1 MAKLS
6 HLEKE
11 YIKANYKNKSIDELA
26 KKLEKD
32 RELIEEY
39 INNLQSNKK
48 SNTKVNKKEKANS
61 RNESRGNII
70 SKLFSK
76 KDNQE
81 PIFKR
86 YEIKPYHLSKIDAV
100 FAAVSFLFT
109 FFLYLFTLTP
119 SLSAGDNGELTTAAY
134 FLGVGHAPG
143 YPFYTLMSKLF
154 TYIPIGNIAWRT
166 NLFSGTCAAFAMIF
180 FYLIMVKVLGQNRIE
195 RGFSPIVHIPALLSS
210 VAFAI
215 SDNMW
220 AQATMAEVYSLN
232 ILQIASMLLIL
243 VYWLENVW
251 KHADDDVPYY
261 GSKHLMAFGFLYG
274 VALANHHVTLP
285 FAFAPLLFIAV
296 VLFLVHK
303 DRYINNIETSFI
315 SIFVFLVLLFIGGF
329 GYYRFIMNY
338 EAYLYFP
345 PGVASNDSIFSII
358 FKPFADMDILSDI
371 FTALA
376 NGSYLRPDMLVNL
389 KAPTYPTL
397 YKGMFLVFW
406 PLFLVVVWCL
416 VYRYFLCKIDKFN
429 NDNDFITG
437 ISIVY
442 YKMLLMLAVGVMIY
456 AYMPIRARALPPL
469 NWGQLNEPSG
479 WENLSY
485 LFSMIHRKQY
495 GASGNDV
502 AAAFILHPEQ
512 VSALINIFK
521 TQLTALGLLFLIPG
535 LFQIFKKNKFIGI
548 FSVFG
553 LLSFAVSLMAYT
565 NPPPSVRTLS
575 FVEVFF
581 LPATL
586 YMIVIVGFGIQWYM
600 EYFNTNIK
608 NVLKPAKEE
617 SADTKLKP
625 YHAISL
631 IAIFAIMIPIF
642 VMNLSRNNN
651 SKDYSNHD
659 YSYNMMN
666 SLPDNAIFATEGGDN
681 QVFGLVYYTMVERRR
696 PDLKIYDQKGNVF
709 ERIYGNLM
717 KTDGRWLGDISDAVD
732 KDFID
737 SGRPY
742 YMAWR
747 RDGLYRL
754 GDYYF
759 KAYGLVFKVQP
770 IKYALVD
777 ELEFFKVLT
786 VNDYK
791 NIAFEHLKRDY
802 ENEKVAA
809 DLNALLDEGL
819 ISVERKNIYNGNEEI
834 TFVKMY
840 ELPFPQFKTEEDY
853 WNSYTMQGTAEEISH
868 YDFLTREIFVSSY
881 SLAKIDMYNRK
892 IKMYQKLLG
901 FIGNGDTAKNGITKA
916 EANQKIEEFKNLKRE
931 EEERMLTIGFDM
943 SNVYFAVG
951 NQAIMDNDYE
961 RAALMFEELIKLEKL
976 IYPAYFNLAASY
988 EYLAR
993 SKDTPYE
1000 KEAVY
1005 LNKAKDVLVRAE
1017 KTFHRGKDMGDAAR
1031 EQNQTYQQIKQ
1042 FMARI
1047 DAQLQTTRQQADNLK
1062 EQAMKEDSFESY
1074 SSYANYIY
1082 QNRQDIEETLWAKL
1096 EAKKR
1101 ARSREH
1107 LIGVNKDISIL
1118 YANIGDT
1125 ANSINTLNETL
1136 RMPDLTKE
1144 ERTGL
1149 EFDLANIYLNNKM
1162 YDEAVYTY
1170 SKYTNDLTQD
1180 GAFALYAIGHIY
1192 IEQNKIIE
1200 ALNVYNDFKK
1210 RMSPLASTNEVIS
1223 NLDKDVESRRVQIM
1237 QYIGTVGVP
1246 NQ

>member
-11 YIKANYKNKSIDELA
+11 YIKANYKSKSIDELT

-39 INNLQSNKK
+39 INNLQNDQKNNKK
-48 SNTKVNKKEKANS
+48 TNGKKEKANK
-61 RNESRGNII
+61 GNGINI
-70 SKLFSK
+70 LSKLFYK
-76 KDNQE
+76 KENQE
-81 PIFKR
+81 PIYKR
-86 YEIKPYHLSKIDAV
+86 YEIKPYHLSKIDTV
-100 FAAVSFLFT
+100 FAAAAFLFT
-109 FFLYLFTLTP
+109 FLLYLFTLTP

-166 NLFSGTCAAFAMIF
+166 NLFSGTCAAIAIIF
-180 FYLIMVKVLGQNRIE
+180 FYLIMVKVLGQNRVE
-195 RGFSPIVHIPALLSS
+195 RGFSPIVQIPALFACI
-210 VAFAI
+210 AFAI

-232 ILQIASMLLIL
+232 ILQIASMILIL
-243 VYWLENVW
+243 VYWFENVW
-251 KHADDDVPYY
+251 KNANDEIPYY

-285 FAFAPLLFIAV
+285 FAFAPLLFIAI
-296 VLFLVHK
+296 VLFLIHK
-303 DRYINNIETSFI
+303 DRYINHIETSFI

-345 PGVASNDSIFSII
+345 PNAPTDASIFSII
-358 FKPFADMDILSDI
+358 FKPFTDMNILGDI

-376 NGSYLRPDMLVNL
+376 DGSYLRPDMIQNL
-389 KAPTYPTL
+389 KVPYYPTL

-416 VYRYFLCKIDKFN
+416 AYRYFLCKIDKFN

-442 YKMLLMLAVGVMIY
+442 YKMLLMLAAGVMIY

-495 GASGNDV
+495 GASGNDI

-553 LLSFAVSLMAYT
+553 LLSFSVSLMAYT

-581 LPATL
+581 LPAAL
-586 YMIVIVGFGIQWYM
+586 YMLVIIGFGIQWYM

-608 NVLKPAKEE
+608 NVLKKPSEE
-617 SADTKLKP
+617 TADTSLKS
-625 YHAISL
+625 YHTISL
-631 IAIFAIMIPIF
+631 AAILLIIVPIF

-651 SKDYSNHD
+651 SKDFSNHD

-666 SLPDNAIFATEGGDN
+666 SLPDNAVFATEGGDN

-732 KDFID
+732 KDFIE

-747 RDGLYRL
+747 REGLHRL

-791 NIAFEHLKRDY
+791 DIAKEHLKIDY
-802 ENEKVAA
+802 ENDKIAA

-819 ISVERKNIYNGNEEI
+819 ISVQRKNLYNGNEEI

-881 SLAKIDMYNRK
+881 SLAKIDMYNRR
-892 IKMYQKLLG
+892 IKTYQKLIR
-901 FIGNGDTAKNGITKA
+901 FIGNGDIAKNGITKK
-916 EANQKIEEFKNLKRE
+916 EASQKIEEFKKLKND

-951 NQAIMDNDYE
+951 NQAIMDGNYE
-961 RAALMFEELIKLEKL
+961 RAAIMFEELIKLEKL

-993 SKDTPYE
+993 SKNTPYD
-1000 KEAVY
+1000 KESEY
-1005 LNKAKDVLVRAE
+1005 LNKAKDVLNRAE
-1017 KTFHRGKDMGDAAR
+1017 KTFHRGKDIGDAAR
-1031 EQNQTYQQIKQ
+1031 EQNQTYQQVKQ
-1042 FMARI
+1042 FIARI
-1047 DAQLQTTRQQADNLK
+1047 DSQLKTTRQQADMLK
-1062 EQAMKEDSFESY
+1062 EQAVKEDTFESY

-1101 ARSREH
+1101 AKTRAN
-1107 LIGVNKDISIL
+1107 LVAVNKDISVL

-1125 ANSINTLNETL
+1125 ASAIKTLNDTL
-1136 RMPDLTKE
+1136 KISDLTIE
-1144 ERTGL
+1144 EKRGID
-1149 EFDLANIYLNNKM
+1149 FDLANIYLNNKM
-1162 YDEAVYTY
+1162 YDESIAAY

-1192 IEQNKIIE
+1192 IEQNEVIE
-1200 ALNVYNDFKK
+1200 ALNIYNDFK
-1210 RMSPLASTNEVIS
+1210 RIMSPLASQNEVIS
-1223 NLDKDVESRRVQIM
+1223 NLDKDVESRRLQIM
-1237 QYIGTVGVP
+1237 QYLGTMG
-1246 NQ
+1246 Q

>member
-11 YIKANYKNKSIDELA
+11 YIKANYKNKSIDELT

-39 INNLQSNKK
+39 INNLQNAQKNNAK
-48 SNTKVNKKEKANS
+48 NNKKEKSNKEKS
-61 RNESRGNII
+61 ENIL

-76 KDNQE
+76 SSDSE
-81 PIFKR
+81 PIFKK
-86 YEIKPYHLSKIDAV
+86 YEIKPYHLSKIDII
-100 FAAVSFLFT
+100 FSSAAFLFT
-109 FFLYLFTLTP
+109 FLLYLFTLTP

-154 TYIPIGNIAWRT
+154 TYIPFGNIAWRT
-166 NLFSGTCAAFAMIF
+166 NLFSGTCGAIAMIF

-195 RGFSPIVHIPALLSS
+195 RGFSPVVHIPALLAS

-243 VYWLENVW
+243 VYWFEAVW
-251 KHADDDVPYY
+251 QHAADDVPYY
-261 GSKHLMAFGFLYG
+261 GNKYLMAFGFLYG

-285 FAFAPLLFIAV
+285 FAFAPLLFIAI

-303 DRYINNIETSFI
+303 DRYIENIETPFI

-345 PGVASNDSIFSII
+345 PGVASNDSIFSIL
-358 FKPFADMDILSDI
+358 FKPFTDMNILSDI

-376 NGSYLRPDMLVNL
+376 NGSYLRPDMIQNL
-389 KAPTYPTL
+389 KAPFYPTL

-406 PLFLVVVWCL
+406 PLFLVVVWVL

-437 ISIVY
+437 ISFSY

-495 GASGNDV
+495 GASGNDI

-521 TQLTALGLLFLIPG
+521 TQLTVLGLLFLIPG
-535 LFQIFKKNKFIGI
+535 LFQIFKKNEFIGI

-553 LLSFAVSLMAYT
+553 LLSFGVSLMAYT

-608 NVLKPAKEE
+608 NVLKKPSEE
-617 SADTKLKP
+617 TTDTKLKP

-631 IAIFAIMIPIF
+631 IAIFAIMVPIF
-642 VMNLSRNNN
+642 VMNFSRNNN
-651 SKDYSNHD
+651 SKDFSNHD

-717 KTDGRWLGDISDAVD
+717 KTDGRWLGSISDAVD

-747 RDGLYRL
+747 RDGLERL

-791 NIAFEHLKRDY
+791 AIAKEHLKRNY
-802 ENEKVAA
+802 ENEKVAS

-819 ISVERKNIYNGNEEI
+819 ISVERKNNYNGNEEI

-840 ELPFPQFKTEEDY
+840 ELPFPELKTEEDY
-853 WNSYTMQGTAEEISH
+853 WNSYTMKGTAEEISH

-881 SLAKIDMYNRK
+881 SLAKIDMYNRR
-892 IKMYQKLLG
+892 IKTYQKLLG
-901 FIGNGDTAKNGITKA
+901 FMDNGDIAKNGITRE
-916 EANQKIEEFKNLKRE
+916 EANAKIEEYKKLKRE

-943 SNVYFAVG
+943 SNVYFAIG
-951 NQAIMDNDYE
+951 NQAILDGDYE
-961 RAALMFEELIKLEKL
+961 RATVMYEELIKLEKL

-1000 KEAVY
+1000 KEAEY
-1005 LNKAKDVLVRAE
+1005 LNKAKDVMARAE
-1017 KTFHRGKDMGDAAR
+1017 KTFHRGKDMGDAVRA
-1031 EQNQTYQQIKQ
+1031 QNTTYQQIMQ
-1042 FMARI
+1042 FNNRL
-1047 DAQLQTTRQQADNLK
+1047 DLQLRTTRQQADALK
-1062 EQAMKEDSFESY
+1062 QQAIAENTFDSY
-1074 SSYANYIY
+1074 TAYANYIY
-1082 QNRQDIEETLWAKL
+1082 QNRQDLDETIWAKT

-1101 ARSREH
+1101 AVNNTQ
-1107 LIGVNKDISIL
+1107 LINVNKELAIL
-1118 YANIGDT
+1118 YANIGDVNT
-1125 ANSINTLNETL
+1125 GINILNDTLNLPNITVDD
-1136 RMPDLTKE
+1136 RRGVD
-1144 ERTGL
+1144 
-1149 EFDLANIYLNNKM
+1149 FDLASIYLNQKRYN
-1162 YDEAVYTY
+1162 EAINIY

-1192 IEQNKIIE
+1192 IEQNMIVE
-1200 ALNVYNDFKK
+1200 ALNIYNYFKV
-1210 RMSPLASTNEVIS
+1210 RMSPLAKNNQVIA

-1237 QYIGTVGVP
+1237 QYLGTVGAP

>member
-1 MAKLS
+1 M
-6 HLEKE
+6 
-11 YIKANYKNKSIDELA
+11 
-26 KKLEKD
+26 
-32 RELIEEY
+32 
-39 INNLQSNKK
+39 
-48 SNTKVNKKEKANS
+48 
-61 RNESRGNII
+61 
-70 SKLFSK
+70 
-76 KDNQE
+76 
-81 PIFKR
+81 
-86 YEIKPYHLSKIDAV
+86 
-100 FAAVSFLFT
+100 
-109 FFLYLFTLTP
+109 FTLTP

-154 TYIPIGNIAWRT
+154 TYIPFGNIAWRT
-166 NLFSGTCAAFAMIF
+166 NLFSGTCGAIAMIF

-195 RGFSPIVHIPALLSS
+195 RGFSPVVHIPALLAS

-243 VYWLENVW
+243 VYWFEAVW
-251 KHADDDVPYY
+251 QHADDDVPYY
-261 GSKHLMAFGFLYG
+261 GNKYLMAFGFLYG

-285 FAFAPLLFIAV
+285 FAFAPLLFIAI

-303 DRYINNIETSFI
+303 DRYIENIETPFI

-345 PGVASNDSIFSII
+345 PGVASNDSIFSIL
-358 FKPFADMDILSDI
+358 FKPFTDMNILSDI

-376 NGSYLRPDMLVNL
+376 NGSYLRPDMIQNL
-389 KAPTYPTL
+389 KAPFYPTL

-406 PLFLVVVWCL
+406 PLFLVVVWVL

-437 ISIVY
+437 ISFSY

-495 GASGNDV
+495 GASGNDI

-521 TQLTALGLLFLIPG
+521 TQLTVLGLLFLIPG

-553 LLSFAVSLMAYT
+553 LLSFGVSLMAYT

-608 NVLKPAKEE
+608 NVLKKPSEE
-617 SADTKLKP
+617 TTDTKLKP

-631 IAIFAIMIPIF
+631 IAIFAIMVPIF
-642 VMNLSRNNN
+642 VMNFSRNNN
-651 SKDYSNHD
+651 SKDFSNHD

-717 KTDGRWLGDISDAVD
+717 KTDGRWLGSISDAVD

-747 RDGLYRL
+747 RDGLERL

-791 NIAFEHLKRDY
+791 AIAKEHLKRNY
-802 ENEKVAA
+802 ENEKVAS

-819 ISVERKNIYNGNEEI
+819 ISVERKNNYNGNEEI

-840 ELPFPQFKTEEDY
+840 ELPFPELKTEEDY
-853 WNSYTMQGTAEEISH
+853 WNSYTMKGTAEEISH

-881 SLAKIDMYNRK
+881 SLAKIDMYNRR
-892 IKMYQKLLG
+892 IKTYQKLLG
-901 FIGNGDTAKNGITKA
+901 FMGNGDIAKNGITRE
-916 EANQKIEEFKNLKRE
+916 EANAKIEEYKKLKRE

-943 SNVYFAVG
+943 SNVYFAIG
-951 NQAIMDNDYE
+951 NQAILDEDYE
-961 RAALMFEELIKLEKL
+961 RATVMYEELIKLEKL

-993 SKDTPYE
+993 SKNTPYE
-1000 KEAVY
+1000 KEAEY
-1005 LNKAKDVLVRAE
+1005 LNKAKDVMARAE

-1031 EQNQTYQQIKQ
+1031 AQNTTYQQIMQ
-1042 FMARI
+1042 FNNRL
-1047 DAQLQTTRQQADNLK
+1047 DLQLRTTRQQADALK
-1062 EQAMKEDSFESY
+1062 QQAIAENTFDSY
-1074 SSYANYIY
+1074 TAYANYIY
-1082 QNRQDIEETLWAKL
+1082 QNRQDLDETIWAKT

-1101 ARSREH
+1101 AVNNTQ
-1107 LIGVNKDISIL
+1107 LINVNKELAIL
-1118 YANIGDT
+1118 YANIGDVNT
-1125 ANSINTLNETL
+1125 GINILNDTLNLPNIT
-1136 RMPDLTKE
+1136 RDD
-1144 ERTGL
+1144 RRGVD
-1149 EFDLANIYLNNKM
+1149 FDLASIYLNQKRYN
-1162 YDEAVYTY
+1162 EAINIY

-1192 IEQNKIIE
+1192 IEQNMIVE
-1200 ALNVYNDFKK
+1200 ALNVYNDFKV
-1210 RMSPLASTNEVIS
+1210 RMSPLAKDNQVIA

-1237 QYIGTVGVP
+1237 QYLGTVGAP

>member
-11 YIKANYKNKSIDELA
+11 YIKANYKNKSIDELT

-39 INNLQSNKK
+39 INNLQNAQKNNAKNNKREKSNKEK
-48 SNTKVNKKEKANS
+48 SE
-61 RNESRGNII
+61 NIL

-76 KDNQE
+76 SSDSE
-81 PIFKR
+81 PIFKK
-86 YEIKPYHLSKIDAV
+86 YEIKPYHLSKIDII
-100 FAAVSFLFT
+100 FSSAAFLFT
-109 FFLYLFTLTP
+109 FLLYLFTLTP

-154 TYIPIGNIAWRT
+154 TYIPFGNIAWRT
-166 NLFSGTCAAFAMIF
+166 NLFSGTCGAIAMIF

-195 RGFSPIVHIPALLSS
+195 RGFSPVVHIPALLAS

-243 VYWLENVW
+243 VYWFEAVW
-251 KHADDDVPYY
+251 QHADDDVPYY
-261 GSKHLMAFGFLYG
+261 GNKYLMAFGFLYG

-285 FAFAPLLFIAV
+285 FAFAPLLFIAI

-303 DRYINNIETSFI
+303 DRYIENIETPFI

-345 PGVASNDSIFSII
+345 PGVASNDSIFSIL
-358 FKPFADMDILSDI
+358 FKPFTDMNILSDI

-376 NGSYLRPDMLVNL
+376 NGSYLRPDMIQNL
-389 KAPTYPTL
+389 KAPFYPTL

-406 PLFLVVVWCL
+406 PLFLVVVWVL

-437 ISIVY
+437 ISFSY
-442 YKMLLMLAVGVMIY
+442 YKMLLMLALGVMIY

-495 GASGNDV
+495 GASGNDI

-521 TQLTALGLLFLIPG
+521 TQLTVLGLLFLIPG

-553 LLSFAVSLMAYT
+553 LLSFGVSLMAYT

-581 LPATL
+581 LPAAL

-608 NVLKPAKEE
+608 NVLKKPSEE
-617 SADTKLKP
+617 ITDTKLKP

-631 IAIFAIMIPIF
+631 AAIFAIMVPIF

-651 SKDYSNHD
+651 SKDFSNHD

-717 KTDGRWLGDISDAVD
+717 KTDGRWLGSISDAVD

-747 RDGLYRL
+747 RDGLERL

-791 NIAFEHLKRDY
+791 AIAKEHLKRNY
-802 ENEKVAA
+802 ENEKVAS

-819 ISVERKNIYNGNEEI
+819 ISVERKNNYNGNEEI

-840 ELPFPQFKTEEDY
+840 ELPFPELKTEEDY
-853 WNSYTMQGTAEEISH
+853 WNSYTMKGTAEEISH

-881 SLAKIDMYNRK
+881 SLAKIDMYNRR
-892 IKMYQKLLG
+892 IKTYQKLLG
-901 FIGNGDTAKNGITKA
+901 FMGNGNVAKNGITRE
-916 EANQKIEEFKNLKRE
+916 EANAKIEEYKNLKRE

-943 SNVYFAVG
+943 SNVYFAIG
-951 NQAIMDNDYE
+951 NQAILDEDYE
-961 RAALMFEELIKLEKL
+961 RAAVMYEELIKLEKL

-1000 KEAVY
+1000 KEAEY
-1005 LNKAKDVLVRAE
+1005 LNKAKDVMARAE
-1017 KTFHRGKDMGDAAR
+1017 KTFHRGKDIGDAVR
-1031 EQNQTYQQIKQ
+1031 NQNTTYQQIMQ
-1042 FMARI
+1042 FNNRL
-1047 DAQLQTTRQQADNLK
+1047 DLQLRTTRQQADALK
-1062 EQAMKEDSFESY
+1062 QQAIAENTFDSY
-1074 SSYANYIY
+1074 TAYANYIY
-1082 QNRQDIEETLWAKL
+1082 QNRQDLDETIWAKT

-1101 ARSREH
+1101 AVNNTQ
-1107 LIGVNKDISIL
+1107 LINVNKELAIL
-1118 YANIGDT
+1118 YANIGDVNT
-1125 ANSINTLNETL
+1125 GINILNDTLNLPNIT
-1136 RMPDLTKE
+1136 RDD
-1144 ERTGL
+1144 RRGVD
-1149 EFDLANIYLNNKM
+1149 FDLASIYLNQKRYN
-1162 YDEAVYTY
+1162 EAINIY

-1192 IEQNKIIE
+1192 IEQNMIVE
-1200 ALNVYNDFKK
+1200 ALNIYNYFKV
-1210 RMSPLASTNEVIS
+1210 RMSPLAKNNQVIA

-1237 QYIGTVGVP
+1237 QYLGTVGAP

>member
-11 YIKANYKNKSIDELA
+11 YIKANYKNKSIDELT

-39 INNLQSNKK
+39 INNLQNAQKNNAK
-48 SNTKVNKKEKANS
+48 NNKKEKSNKEKS
-61 RNESRGNII
+61 ENIL

-76 KDNQE
+76 SSNSE
-81 PIFKR
+81 PIFKK
-86 YEIKPYHLSKIDAV
+86 YEIKPYHLSKIDIIFSSVA
-100 FAAVSFLFT
+100 FLFT
-109 FFLYLFTLTP
+109 FLLYLFTLTP

-154 TYIPIGNIAWRT
+154 TYIPFGNIAWRT
-166 NLFSGTCAAFAMIF
+166 NLFSGTCGAIAMIF

-195 RGFSPIVHIPALLSS
+195 RGFSPVVHIPALLAS

-243 VYWLENVW
+243 VYWFEAVW
-251 KHADDDVPYY
+251 QHADDDVPYY
-261 GSKHLMAFGFLYG
+261 GNKYLMAFGFLYG

-285 FAFAPLLFIAV
+285 FAFAPLLFIAI

-303 DRYINNIETSFI
+303 DRYIENIETPFI

-345 PGVASNDSIFSII
+345 PGVASNDSIFSIL
-358 FKPFADMDILSDI
+358 FKPFTDMNILSDI

-376 NGSYLRPDMLVNL
+376 NGSYLRPDMIQNL
-389 KAPTYPTL
+389 KAPFYPTL

-406 PLFLVVVWCL
+406 PLFLVVVWVL
-416 VYRYFLCKIDKFN
+416 IYRYFLCKIDKFN

-437 ISIVY
+437 ISFSY

-495 GASGNDV
+495 GASGNDI

-521 TQLTALGLLFLIPG
+521 TQLTVLGLLFLIPG

-553 LLSFAVSLMAYT
+553 LLSFGVSLMAYT

-608 NVLKPAKEE
+608 NVLKKPSEE
-617 SADTKLKP
+617 TTDTKLKP

-631 IAIFAIMIPIF
+631 IAIFAIMVPIF
-642 VMNLSRNNN
+642 VMNFSRNNN
-651 SKDYSNHD
+651 SKDFSNHD

-717 KTDGRWLGDISDAVD
+717 KTDGRWLGSISDAVD

-747 RDGLYRL
+747 RDGLERL

-791 NIAFEHLKRDY
+791 AIAREHLKRNY
-802 ENEKVAA
+802 ENEKVAS

-819 ISVERKNIYNGNEEI
+819 ISVERKNNYNGNEEI

-840 ELPFPQFKTEEDY
+840 ELPFPELKTEEDY
-853 WNSYTMQGTAEEISH
+853 WNSYTMKGTAEEISH

-881 SLAKIDMYNRK
+881 SLAKIDMYNRR
-892 IKMYQKLLG
+892 IKTYQKLLG
-901 FIGNGDTAKNGITKA
+901 FMGNGDIAKNGITRE
-916 EANQKIEEFKNLKRE
+916 EANAKIEEYKKLKRE

-943 SNVYFAVG
+943 SNVYFAIG
-951 NQAIMDNDYE
+951 NQAILDEDYE
-961 RAALMFEELIKLEKL
+961 RATVMYEELIKLEKL

-993 SKDTPYE
+993 SKNTPYE
-1000 KEAVY
+1000 KEAEY
-1005 LNKAKDVLVRAE
+1005 LNKAKDVMARAE

-1031 EQNQTYQQIKQ
+1031 AQNTTYQQIMQ
-1042 FMARI
+1042 FNNRL
-1047 DAQLQTTRQQADNLK
+1047 DLQLRTTRQQADALK
-1062 EQAMKEDSFESY
+1062 QQAIAENTFDSY
-1074 SSYANYIY
+1074 TAYANYIY
-1082 QNRQDIEETLWAKL
+1082 QNRQDLDETIWAKT

-1101 ARSREH
+1101 AVNNTQ
-1107 LIGVNKDISIL
+1107 LINVNKELAIL
-1118 YANIGDT
+1118 YANIGDVNT
-1125 ANSINTLNETL
+1125 GINILNDTLNLPNIT
-1136 RMPDLTKE
+1136 RDD
-1144 ERTGL
+1144 RRGVD
-1149 EFDLANIYLNNKM
+1149 FDLASIYLNQKRYN
-1162 YDEAVYTY
+1162 EAINIY

-1192 IEQNKIIE
+1192 IEQNMIVE
-1200 ALNVYNDFKK
+1200 ALNVYNDFKV
-1210 RMSPLASTNEVIS
+1210 RMSPLAKDNQVIA

-1237 QYIGTVGVP
+1237 QYLGTVGAP

>member
-1 MAKLS
+1 MSKLS
-6 HLEKE
+6 NLEKE
-11 YIKANYKNKSIDELA
+11 YIKANYKNKSIDEFVR
-26 KKLEKD
+26 KFEKD

-39 INNLQSNKK
+39 VNNLNNNKK
-48 SNTKVNKKEKANS
+48 NNKREKKSYNN
-61 RNESRGNII
+61 REGRKNII

-76 KDNQE
+76 ETDLNQE
-81 PIFKR
+81 PIYKR
-86 YEIKPYHLSKIDAV
+86 YKIKPYHISKIDAV
-100 FAAVSFLFT
+100 FAAAAFIFS
-109 FFLYLFTLTP
+109 FFLYFFTLTP

-166 NLFSGTCAAFAMIF
+166 NLFSGSCAAVSIIF

-195 RGFSPIVHIPALLSS
+195 SGFSPIVQIPALISS
-210 VAFAI
+210 IAFAV

-243 VYWLENVW
+243 VYWFENVW
-251 KHADDDVPYY
+251 KHADDEIPYY
-261 GSKHLMAFGFLYG
+261 GNKYLMAFGFLYG

-296 VLFLVHK
+296 VLLLVHK
-303 DRYINNIETSFI
+303 DRYINHIETSFI
-315 SIFVFLVLLFIGGF
+315 SVFVFLVLLFIGGF

-358 FKPFADMDILSDI
+358 FKPFTDMNILSDI

-376 NGSYLRPDMLVNL
+376 NGSYLRPDMIQNL
-389 KAPTYPTL
+389 KAPFYPTL

-406 PLFLVVVWCL
+406 PLFLVAVWCF
-416 VYRYFLCKIDKFN
+416 VYRYLLCKIDKFN

-437 ISIVY
+437 ISISY
-442 YKMLLMLAVGVMIY
+442 YKMLLMLSLGVMIY

-495 GASGNDV
+495 GTSGNDI
-502 AAAFILHPEQ
+502 AASFILHPEQ

-521 TQLTALGLLFLIPG
+521 TQLTALGILFLIPG

-586 YMIVIVGFGIQWYM
+586 YMLVIIGFGIQWYM

-608 NVLKPAKEE
+608 NVLKPAYEE
-617 SADTKLKP
+617 IADTKLKP

-631 IAIFAIMIPIF
+631 IAISAIMIPIF
-642 VMNLSRNNN
+642 AVNLSRNNN
-651 SKDYSNHD
+651 SKDFSNHD

-666 SLPDNAIFATEGGDN
+666 SLPDNAVFATEGGDN

-732 KDFID
+732 KDFIE

-747 RDGLYRL
+747 REGLYRL

-770 IKYALVD
+770 IKYALID

-791 NIAFEHLKRDY
+791 DIAKEHLKRDY
-802 ENEKVAA
+802 ENNKIAA
-809 DLNALLDEGL
+809 DLKALLDEGL
-819 ISVERKNIYNGNEEI
+819 ISAPRKNIYDGNEKI
-834 TFVKMY
+834 TFIKMY
-840 ELPFPQFKTEEDY
+840 DLPFPELKTEEDY
-853 WNSYTMQGTAEEISH
+853 WSSYVMQGTPEELSN

-881 SLAKIDMYNRK
+881 SLAKIDLYNRR
-892 IKMYQKLLG
+892 IKTYQKLLNFMG
-901 FIGNGDTAKNGITKA
+901 SGNTAENGITR
-916 EANQKIEEFKNLKRE
+916 EQANKKIEEFKDLKKLE
-931 EEERMLTIGFDM
+931 EDKMLNIGFDM

-951 NQAIMDNDYE
+951 NQAIMDGNYE

-976 IYPAYFNLAASY
+976 IYPAYFNLTASY

-993 SKDTPYE
+993 SEDTPYD
-1000 KEAVY
+1000 KEAEY
-1005 LNKAKDVLVRAE
+1005 LNKAKDVLAKAE
-1017 KTFHRGKDMGDAAR
+1017 KTFHRGKDMGNTAR

-1042 FMARI
+1042 FTARI
-1047 DAQLQTTRQQADNLK
+1047 DSQLKTTRQQADNIK
-1062 EQAMKEDSFESY
+1062 AQAMREDNFESY

-1101 ARSREH
+1101 ARSKEH
-1107 LIGVNKDISIL
+1107 LLGVNKDISIL

-1125 ANSINTLNETL
+1125 ENAIGILNDTLK
-1136 RMPDLTKE
+1136 MPDLSRD
-1144 ERTGL
+1144 ERRGL

-1162 YDEAVYTY
+1162 YDEAVSSY
-1170 SKYTNDLTQD
+1170 SKYTNDITQD
-1180 GAFALYAIGHIY
+1180 GAFALYAIGYIY
-1192 IEQNKIIE
+1192 IEQNKIME
-1200 ALNVYNDFKK
+1200 ALNIYNDFK
-1210 RMSPLASTNEVIS
+1210 RVMSPLSATNDVVA
-1223 NLDKDVESRRVQIM
+1223 NLDRDVENRRLQIL
-1237 QYIGTVGVP
+1237 QYLGNMNIGR
-1246 NQ
+1246 

>member
-11 YIKANYKNKSIDELA
+11 YIKANYKNKSIDELT

-39 INNLQSNKK
+39 INNLQNAQKNNAK
-48 SNTKVNKKEKANS
+48 NNKKEKSNKEKS
-61 RNESRGNII
+61 ENIL

-76 KDNQE
+76 SSDSE
-81 PIFKR
+81 PIFKK
-86 YEIKPYHLSKIDAV
+86 YEIKPYHLSKIDII
-100 FAAVSFLFT
+100 FSSAAFLFT
-109 FFLYLFTLTP
+109 FLLYLFTLTP

-154 TYIPIGNIAWRT
+154 TYIPFGNIAWRT
-166 NLFSGTCAAFAMIF
+166 NLFSGTCGAIAMIF

-195 RGFSPIVHIPALLSS
+195 RGFSPVVHIPALLAS

-243 VYWLENVW
+243 VYWFEAVW
-251 KHADDDVPYY
+251 QHADDDVPYY
-261 GSKHLMAFGFLYG
+261 GNKYLMAFGFLYG

-285 FAFAPLLFIAV
+285 FAFAPLLFIAI

-303 DRYINNIETSFI
+303 DRYIENIETPFI

-345 PGVASNDSIFSII
+345 PGVASNDSIFSIL
-358 FKPFADMDILSDI
+358 FKPFTDMNILSDI

-376 NGSYLRPDMLVNL
+376 NGSYLRPDMIQNL
-389 KAPTYPTL
+389 KAPFYPTL

-406 PLFLVVVWCL
+406 PLFLVVVWVL

-437 ISIVY
+437 ISFSY

-495 GASGNDV
+495 GASGNDI

-521 TQLTALGLLFLIPG
+521 TQLTVLGLLFLIPG

-553 LLSFAVSLMAYT
+553 LLSFGVSLMAYT

-608 NVLKPAKEE
+608 NVLKKPSEE
-617 SADTKLKP
+617 TTDTKLKP

-631 IAIFAIMIPIF
+631 IAIFAIMVPIF
-642 VMNLSRNNN
+642 VMNFSRNNN
-651 SKDYSNHD
+651 SKDFSNHD

-717 KTDGRWLGDISDAVD
+717 KTDGRWLGSISDAVD

-747 RDGLYRL
+747 RDGLERL

-791 NIAFEHLKRDY
+791 AIAKEHLKRNY
-802 ENEKVAA
+802 ENEKVAS

-819 ISVERKNIYNGNEEI
+819 ISVERKNNYNGNEEI

-840 ELPFPQFKTEEDY
+840 ELPFPELKTEEDY
-853 WNSYTMQGTAEEISH
+853 WNSYTMKGTAEEISH

-881 SLAKIDMYNRK
+881 SLAKIDMYNRR
-892 IKMYQKLLG
+892 IKTYQKLLG
-901 FIGNGDTAKNGITKA
+901 FMGNGDIAKNGITRE
-916 EANQKIEEFKNLKRE
+916 EANAKIEEYKKLKRE

-943 SNVYFAVG
+943 SNVYFAIG
-951 NQAIMDNDYE
+951 NQAILDEDYE
-961 RAALMFEELIKLEKL
+961 RATVMYEELIKLEKL

-993 SKDTPYE
+993 SKNTPYE
-1000 KEAVY
+1000 KEAEY
-1005 LNKAKDVLVRAE
+1005 LNKAKDVMARAE

-1031 EQNQTYQQIKQ
+1031 AQNTTYQQIMQ
-1042 FMARI
+1042 FNNRL
-1047 DAQLQTTRQQADNLK
+1047 DLQLRTTRQQADALK
-1062 EQAMKEDSFESY
+1062 QQAIAENTFDSY
-1074 SSYANYIY
+1074 TAYANYIY
-1082 QNRQDIEETLWAKL
+1082 QNRQDLDETIWAKT

-1101 ARSREH
+1101 AVNNTQ
-1107 LIGVNKDISIL
+1107 LINVNKELAIL
-1118 YANIGDT
+1118 YANIGDVNT
-1125 ANSINTLNETL
+1125 GINILNDTLNLPNIT
-1136 RMPDLTKE
+1136 RDD
-1144 ERTGL
+1144 RRGVD
-1149 EFDLANIYLNNKM
+1149 FDLASIYLNQKRYN
-1162 YDEAVYTY
+1162 EAINIY

-1192 IEQNKIIE
+1192 IEQNMIVE
-1200 ALNVYNDFKK
+1200 ALNIYNDFKV
-1210 RMSPLASTNEVIS
+1210 RMSPLAKDNQVIA

-1237 QYIGTVGVP
+1237 QYLGTVGTP

>member
-11 YIKANYKNKSIDELA
+11 YIKANYKNKSIDELT

-39 INNLQSNKK
+39 INNLQNAQKNNAK
-48 SNTKVNKKEKANS
+48 NNKKEKSNREKS
-61 RNESRGNII
+61 ENIL

-76 KDNQE
+76 SSDSE
-81 PIFKR
+81 PIFKK
-86 YEIKPYHLSKIDAV
+86 YEIKPYHLSKIDII
-100 FAAVSFLFT
+100 FSSAAFLFT
-109 FFLYLFTLTP
+109 FLLYLFTLTP

-154 TYIPIGNIAWRT
+154 TYIPFGNIAWRT
-166 NLFSGTCAAFAMIF
+166 NLFSGTCGAIAMIF

-195 RGFSPIVHIPALLSS
+195 RGFSPVVHIPALLAS

-243 VYWLENVW
+243 VYWFEAVW
-251 KHADDDVPYY
+251 QHADDDVPYY
-261 GSKHLMAFGFLYG
+261 GNKYLMAFGFLYG

-285 FAFAPLLFIAV
+285 FAFAPLLFIAI

-303 DRYINNIETSFI
+303 DRYIENIETPFI

-345 PGVASNDSIFSII
+345 PGVASNDSIFSIL
-358 FKPFADMDILSDI
+358 FKPFTDMNILSDI

-376 NGSYLRPDMLVNL
+376 NGSYLRPDMIQNL
-389 KAPTYPTL
+389 KAPFYPTL

-406 PLFLVVVWCL
+406 PLFLVVVWVL

-437 ISIVY
+437 ISFSY

-495 GASGNDV
+495 GASGNDI

-521 TQLTALGLLFLIPG
+521 TQLTVLGLLFLIPG

-553 LLSFAVSLMAYT
+553 LLSFGVSLMAYT

-608 NVLKPAKEE
+608 NVLKKPSEE
-617 SADTKLKP
+617 TTDTKLKP

-631 IAIFAIMIPIF
+631 IAIFAIMVPIF
-642 VMNLSRNNN
+642 VMNFSRNNN
-651 SKDYSNHD
+651 SKDFSNHD

-717 KTDGRWLGDISDAVD
+717 KTYGRWLGSISDAVD

-747 RDGLYRL
+747 RDGLERL

-791 NIAFEHLKRDY
+791 AIAKEHLKRNY
-802 ENEKVAA
+802 ENEKVAS

-819 ISVERKNIYNGNEEI
+819 ISVERKNNYNGNEEI

-840 ELPFPQFKTEEDY
+840 ELPFPELKTEEDY
-853 WNSYTMQGTAEEISH
+853 WNSYTMKGTAEEISH

-881 SLAKIDMYNRK
+881 SLAKIDMYNRR
-892 IKMYQKLLG
+892 IKTYQKLLG
-901 FIGNGDTAKNGITKA
+901 FMGNGDIAKNGITRE
-916 EANQKIEEFKNLKRE
+916 EANAKIEEYKKLKRE

-943 SNVYFAVG
+943 SNVYFAIG
-951 NQAIMDNDYE
+951 NQAILDEDYE
-961 RAALMFEELIKLEKL
+961 RATVMYEELIKLEKL

-993 SKDTPYE
+993 SKNTPYE
-1000 KEAVY
+1000 KEAEY
-1005 LNKAKDVLVRAE
+1005 LNKAKDVMARAE

-1031 EQNQTYQQIKQ
+1031 AQNTTYQQIMQ
-1042 FMARI
+1042 FNNRL
-1047 DAQLQTTRQQADNLK
+1047 DLQLRTTRQQADALK
-1062 EQAMKEDSFESY
+1062 QQAIAENTFDSY
-1074 SSYANYIY
+1074 TAYANYIY
-1082 QNRQDIEETLWAKL
+1082 QNRQDLDETIWAKT

-1101 ARSREH
+1101 AVNNTQ
-1107 LIGVNKDISIL
+1107 LINVNKELAIL
-1118 YANIGDT
+1118 YANIGDVNT
-1125 ANSINTLNETL
+1125 GINILNDTLNLPNIT
-1136 RMPDLTKE
+1136 RDD
-1144 ERTGL
+1144 RRGVD
-1149 EFDLANIYLNNKM
+1149 FDLASIYLNQKRYN
-1162 YDEAVYTY
+1162 EAINIY

-1192 IEQNKIIE
+1192 IEQNMIVE
-1200 ALNVYNDFKK
+1200 ALNIYNDFKV
-1210 RMSPLASTNEVIS
+1210 RMSPLAKDNQVIA

-1237 QYIGTVGVP
+1237 QYLGTVGTP

>member
-11 YIKANYKNKSIDELA
+11 YIKANYKNKSIDELT

-39 INNLQSNKK
+39 INNLQNAQKNNAK
-48 SNTKVNKKEKANS
+48 NNKKEKSNREKS
-61 RNESRGNII
+61 ENIL

-76 KDNQE
+76 SSDSE
-81 PIFKR
+81 PIFKK
-86 YEIKPYHLSKIDAV
+86 YEIKPYHLSKIDII
-100 FAAVSFLFT
+100 FSSAAFLFT
-109 FFLYLFTLTP
+109 FLLYLFTLTP

-154 TYIPIGNIAWRT
+154 TYIPFGNIAWRT
-166 NLFSGTCAAFAMIF
+166 NLFSGTCGAIAMIF

-195 RGFSPIVHIPALLSS
+195 RGFSPVVHIPALLAS

-243 VYWLENVW
+243 VYWFEAVW
-251 KHADDDVPYY
+251 QHADDDVPYY
-261 GSKHLMAFGFLYG
+261 GNKYLMAFGFLYG

-285 FAFAPLLFIAV
+285 FAFAPLLFIAI

-303 DRYINNIETSFI
+303 DRYIENIETPFI

-345 PGVASNDSIFSII
+345 PGVASNDSIFSIL
-358 FKPFADMDILSDI
+358 FKPFTDMNILSDI

-376 NGSYLRPDMLVNL
+376 NGSYLRPDMIQNL
-389 KAPTYPTL
+389 KAPFYPTL

-406 PLFLVVVWCL
+406 PLFLVVVWVL

-437 ISIVY
+437 ISFSY

-495 GASGNDV
+495 GASGNDI

-521 TQLTALGLLFLIPG
+521 TQLTVLGLLFLIPG

-553 LLSFAVSLMAYT
+553 LLSFGVSLMAYT

-608 NVLKPAKEE
+608 NVLKKPSEE
-617 SADTKLKP
+617 TTDTKLKP

-631 IAIFAIMIPIF
+631 IAIFAIMVPIF
-642 VMNLSRNNN
+642 VMNFSRNNN
-651 SKDYSNHD
+651 SKDFSNHD

-717 KTDGRWLGDISDAVD
+717 KTDGRWLGSISDAVD

-747 RDGLYRL
+747 RDGLERL

-791 NIAFEHLKRDY
+791 AIAKEHLKRNY
-802 ENEKVAA
+802 ENEKVAS

-819 ISVERKNIYNGNEEI
+819 ISVERKNNYNGNEEI

-840 ELPFPQFKTEEDY
+840 ELPFPELKTEEDY
-853 WNSYTMQGTAEEISH
+853 WNSYTMKGTAEEISH

-881 SLAKIDMYNRK
+881 SLAKIDMYNRR
-892 IKMYQKLLG
+892 IKTYQKLLG
-901 FIGNGDTAKNGITKA
+901 FMGNGDIAKNGITRE
-916 EANQKIEEFKNLKRE
+916 EANAKIEEYKKLKRE

-943 SNVYFAVG
+943 SNVYFAIG
-951 NQAIMDNDYE
+951 NQAILDEDYE
-961 RAALMFEELIKLEKL
+961 RATVMYEELIKLEKL

-993 SKDTPYE
+993 SKNTPYE
-1000 KEAVY
+1000 KESEY
-1005 LNKAKDVLVRAE
+1005 LNKAKDVMARAE

-1031 EQNQTYQQIKQ
+1031 AQNTTYQQIMQ
-1042 FMARI
+1042 FNNRL
-1047 DAQLQTTRQQADNLK
+1047 DLQLRTTRQQADALK
-1062 EQAMKEDSFESY
+1062 QQAIAENTFDSY
-1074 SSYANYIY
+1074 TAYANYIY
-1082 QNRQDIEETLWAKL
+1082 QNRQDLDETIWAKT

-1101 ARSREH
+1101 AVNNTQ
-1107 LIGVNKDISIL
+1107 LINVNKELAIL
-1118 YANIGDT
+1118 YANIGDVNT
-1125 ANSINTLNETL
+1125 GINILNDTLNLPNIT
-1136 RMPDLTKE
+1136 RDD
-1144 ERTGL
+1144 RRGVD
-1149 EFDLANIYLNNKM
+1149 FDLASIYLNQKRYN
-1162 YDEAVYTY
+1162 EAINIY

-1192 IEQNKIIE
+1192 IEQNMIVE
-1200 ALNVYNDFKK
+1200 ALNVYNDFKV
-1210 RMSPLASTNEVIS
+1210 RMSPLAKDNQVIA

-1237 QYIGTVGVP
+1237 QYLGTVGAP

>member
-11 YIKANYKNKSIDELA
+11 YIKANHKNKTAEELS

-32 RELIEEY
+32 KELVEEY
-39 INNLQSNKK
+39 IKELQNRQSKKNNKND
-48 SNTKVNKKEKANS
+48 KKENKAINT
-61 RNESRGNII
+61 I
-70 SKLFSK
+70 K
-76 KDNQE
+76 KMFFEDKEKSE
-81 PIFKR
+81 PIYKK
-86 YEIKPYHLSKIDAV
+86 YSIKPYRLSKIDFI
-100 FAAVSFLFT
+100 FASISFLFA

-154 TYIPIGNIAWRT
+154 TYIPFGNIAWRT
-166 NLFSGTCAAFAMIF
+166 NLFSGTCAAISTIF
-180 FYLIMVKVLGQNRIE
+180 FYLIMAKVLGQNRIE
-195 RGFSPIVHIPALLSS
+195 RGFSPVIKIPALLSS
-210 VAFAI
+210 IVFAI

-243 VYWLENVW
+243 VYWYEAVW
-251 KHADDDVPYY
+251 KHANDNIAYY
-261 GSKHLMAFGFLYG
+261 GSKYLMAFGFLYG

-285 FAFAPLLFIAV
+285 FAFAPLLFIGI

-303 DRYINNIETSFI
+303 DRYIEHIETSFI
-315 SIFVFLVLLFIGGF
+315 SIFVFLFLLFIGGF

-345 PGVASNDSIFSII
+345 AGVSSNDSIFSIL
-358 FKPFADMDILSDI
+358 FKPFSDINIMSDI

-376 NGSYLRPDMLVNL
+376 NGSYLRPDMIQNL
-389 KAPTYPTL
+389 KAPFYPTL
-397 YKGMFLVFW
+397 YKGMFLVLW
-406 PLFLVVVWCL
+406 SLFLVLIWCL

-429 NDNDFITG
+429 KDNDFITG
-437 ISIVY
+437 ISIEY
-442 YKMLLMLAVGVMIY
+442 YKMLLMLAVGVIIY

-495 GASGNDV
+495 GTSGNDI
-502 AAAFILHPEQ
+502 AAVFILHPEQ

-521 TQLTALGLLFLIPG
+521 TQLTSLGLLFLIPG

-553 LLSFAVSLMAYT
+553 LLSFSISLMAYT

-586 YMIVIVGFGIQWYM
+586 YMMVIIGFGIQWYI
-600 EYFNTNIK
+600 EYFNGNIK
-608 NVLKPAKEE
+608 NVFKNPSKEKIINALKGG
-617 SADTKLKP
+617 
-625 YHAISL
+625 HALSL
-631 IAIFAIMIPIF
+631 IVVLIIIIPIF
-642 VMNLSRNNN
+642 INNLSRNNN
-651 SKDYSNHD
+651 SKDFSNHD

-666 SLPDNAIFATEGGDN
+666 SIPDNAIFATEGGDN

-732 KDFID
+732 KDFIE

-747 RDGLYRL
+747 REGLHRL

-777 ELEFFKVLT
+777 ELEFFKSLT
-786 VNDYK
+786 INDYK
-791 NIAFEHLKRDY
+791 NIAKEHLKRDY
-802 ENEKVAA
+802 EDSKIAA
-809 DLNALLDEGL
+809 DINALLDEGL
-819 ISVERKNIYNGNEEI
+819 ISTQRKDKYNGNEEI
-834 TFVKMY
+834 EFIKMY
-840 ELPFPQFKTEEDY
+840 EIPFPELKTEEDY
-853 WNSYTMQGTAEEISH
+853 WNTYIMQGTEEEISN
-868 YDFLTREIFVSSY
+868 YDFLTREIFISSY

-892 IKMYQKLLG
+892 IKTYNKLLEYM
-901 FIGNGDTAKNGITKA
+901 GNDNIAKNGITKN
-916 EANQKIEEFKNLKRE
+916 EANEKIEELKKLKRE
-931 EEERMLTIGFDM
+931 EEDKMLKIGFDM
-943 SNVYFAVG
+943 SNVYFSVG
-951 NQAIMDNDYE
+951 NQAIIDGNYE
-961 RAALMFEELIKLEKL
+961 RAVVMYEELIRLEKL

-993 SKDTPYE
+993 SKETPYE
-1000 KEAVY
+1000 KEAEY
-1005 LNKAKDVLVRAE
+1005 LNKAKEVLERAE
-1017 KTFHRGKDMGDAAR
+1017 KTFHRGRDIGNAAR
-1031 EQNQTYQQIKQ
+1031 EKNQTYQQIKQ
-1042 FMARI
+1042 FIQRI
-1047 DAQLQTTRQQADNLK
+1047 ESQIRTPKNQVDAMK
-1062 EQAMKEDSFESY
+1062 EQAAIENSFESY
-1074 SSYANYIY
+1074 STYANYVY
-1082 QNRQDIEETLWAKL
+1082 QNRQDIEETLWAKK
-1096 EAKKR
+1096 EAKNR
-1101 ARSREH
+1101 AKNTEQIFS
-1107 LIGVNKDISIL
+1107 VNKDLAIL
-1118 YANIGDT
+1118 YANTGDIDSSV
-1125 ANSINTLNETL
+1125 NILNETL
-1136 RMPDLTKE
+1136 KIPNLKKE
-1144 ERTGL
+1144 DKYSL
-1149 EFDLANIYLNNKM
+1149 EFDLANIYLNQKM
-1162 YDEAVYTY
+1162 YNQATDIY
-1170 SKYTNDLTQD
+1170 SKYTNELTQD
-1180 GAFALYAIGHIY
+1180 GAFALYAIGHMY
-1192 IEQNKIIE
+1192 IEQNKVTE
-1200 ALNVYNDFKK
+1200 ALNIYNDFKS
-1210 RMSPLASTNEVIS
+1210 RMSPLTSTNQVIA
-1223 NLDKDVESRRVQIM
+1223 NLYQDVESRRVQIM
-1237 QYIGTVGVP
+1237 QYLASMP
-1246 NQ
+1246 R

>member
-1 MAKLS
+1 
-6 HLEKE
+6 
-11 YIKANYKNKSIDELA
+11 
-26 KKLEKD
+26 
-32 RELIEEY
+32 
-39 INNLQSNKK
+39 
-48 SNTKVNKKEKANS
+48 
-61 RNESRGNII
+61 
-70 SKLFSK
+70 
-76 KDNQE
+76 
-81 PIFKR
+81 
-86 YEIKPYHLSKIDAV
+86 
-100 FAAVSFLFT
+100 
-109 FFLYLFTLTP
+109 
-119 SLSAGDNGELTTAAY
+119 
-134 FLGVGHAPG
+134 
-143 YPFYTLMSKLF
+143 
-154 TYIPIGNIAWRT
+154 
-166 NLFSGTCAAFAMIF
+166 
-180 FYLIMVKVLGQNRIE
+180 
-195 RGFSPIVHIPALLSS
+195 
-210 VAFAI
+210 
-215 SDNMW
+215 
-220 AQATMAEVYSLN
+220 MAEVYSLN

-243 VYWLENVW
+243 VYWFEAVW
-251 KHADDDVPYY
+251 QHADDDVPYY
-261 GSKHLMAFGFLYG
+261 GNKYLMAFGFLYG

-285 FAFAPLLFIAV
+285 FAFAPLLFIAI

-303 DRYINNIETSFI
+303 DRYIENIETPFI

-345 PGVASNDSIFSII
+345 PGVASNDSIFSIL
-358 FKPFADMDILSDI
+358 FKPFTDMNILSDI

-376 NGSYLRPDMLVNL
+376 NGSYLRPDMIQNL
-389 KAPTYPTL
+389 KAPFYPTL

-406 PLFLVVVWCL
+406 PLFLVVVWVL

-437 ISIVY
+437 ISFSY

-495 GASGNDV
+495 GASGNDI

-521 TQLTALGLLFLIPG
+521 TQLTVLGLLFLIPG

-553 LLSFAVSLMAYT
+553 LLSFGVSLMAYT

-608 NVLKPAKEE
+608 NVLKKPSEE
-617 SADTKLKP
+617 TTDTKLKP

-631 IAIFAIMIPIF
+631 IAIFAIMVPIF
-642 VMNLSRNNN
+642 VMNFSRNNN
-651 SKDYSNHD
+651 SKDFSNHD

-717 KTDGRWLGDISDAVD
+717 KTDGRWLGSISDAVD

-747 RDGLYRL
+747 RDGLERL

-791 NIAFEHLKRDY
+791 AIAKEHLKRNY
-802 ENEKVAA
+802 ENEKVAS

-819 ISVERKNIYNGNEEI
+819 ISVERKNNYNGNEEI

-840 ELPFPQFKTEEDY
+840 ELPFPELKTEEDY
-853 WNSYTMQGTAEEISH
+853 WNSYTMKGTAEEISH

-881 SLAKIDMYNRK
+881 SLAKIDMYNRR
-892 IKMYQKLLG
+892 IKTYQKLLG
-901 FIGNGDTAKNGITKA
+901 FMDNGDIAKNGITRE
-916 EANQKIEEFKNLKRE
+916 EANAKIEEYKKLKRE

-943 SNVYFAVG
+943 SNVYFAIG
-951 NQAIMDNDYE
+951 NQAILDEDYE
-961 RAALMFEELIKLEKL
+961 RATVMYEELIKLEKL

-993 SKDTPYE
+993 SKNTPYE
-1000 KEAVY
+1000 KEAEY
-1005 LNKAKDVLVRAE
+1005 LNKAKDVMARAE

-1031 EQNQTYQQIKQ
+1031 AQNTTYQQIMQ
-1042 FMARI
+1042 FNNRL
-1047 DAQLQTTRQQADNLK
+1047 DLQLRTTRQQADALK
-1062 EQAMKEDSFESY
+1062 QQAIAENTFDSY
-1074 SSYANYIY
+1074 TAYANYIY
-1082 QNRQDIEETLWAKL
+1082 QNRQDLDETIWAKT

-1101 ARSREH
+1101 AVNNTQ
-1107 LIGVNKDISIL
+1107 LINVNKELAIL
-1118 YANIGDT
+1118 YANIGDVNT
-1125 ANSINTLNETL
+1125 GINILNDTLNLPNIT
-1136 RMPDLTKE
+1136 RDD
-1144 ERTGL
+1144 RRGVD
-1149 EFDLANIYLNNKM
+1149 FDLASIYLNQKRYN
-1162 YDEAVYTY
+1162 EAINIY

-1192 IEQNKIIE
+1192 IEQNMIVE
-1200 ALNVYNDFKK
+1200 ALNVYNDFKV
-1210 RMSPLASTNEVIS
+1210 RMSPLAKDNQVIA

-1237 QYIGTVGVP
+1237 QYLGTVGAP

>member
-11 YIKANYKNKSIDELA
+11 YIKANYKNKSIDELT

-39 INNLQSNKK
+39 INNLQNAQKNNAK
-48 SNTKVNKKEKANS
+48 NNKKEKSNKEKS
-61 RNESRGNII
+61 ENIL

-76 KDNQE
+76 SSDSE
-81 PIFKR
+81 PIFKK
-86 YEIKPYHLSKIDAV
+86 YEIKPYHLSKIDIIFSSVA
-100 FAAVSFLFT
+100 FLFT
-109 FFLYLFTLTP
+109 FLLYLFTLTP

-154 TYIPIGNIAWRT
+154 TYIPFGNIAWRT
-166 NLFSGTCAAFAMIF
+166 NLFSGTCGAIAMIF

-195 RGFSPIVHIPALLSS
+195 RGFSPVVHIPALLAS

-243 VYWLENVW
+243 VYWFEAVW
-251 KHADDDVPYY
+251 QHADDDVPYY
-261 GSKHLMAFGFLYG
+261 GNKYLMAFGFLYG

-285 FAFAPLLFIAV
+285 FAFAPLLFIAI

-303 DRYINNIETSFI
+303 DRYIENIETPFI

-345 PGVASNDSIFSII
+345 PGVASNDSIFSIL
-358 FKPFADMDILSDI
+358 FKPFTDMNILSDI

-376 NGSYLRPDMLVNL
+376 NGSYLRPDMIQNL
-389 KAPTYPTL
+389 KAPFYPTL

-406 PLFLVVVWCL
+406 PLFLVVVWVL

-437 ISIVY
+437 ISFSY

-495 GASGNDV
+495 GASGNDI

-521 TQLTALGLLFLIPG
+521 TQLTVLGLLFLIPG

-553 LLSFAVSLMAYT
+553 LLSFGVSLMAYT

-608 NVLKPAKEE
+608 NVLKKPSEE
-617 SADTKLKP
+617 TTDTKLKP

-631 IAIFAIMIPIF
+631 IAILAIMVPIF
-642 VMNLSRNNN
+642 VMNFSRNNN
-651 SKDYSNHD
+651 SKDFSNHD

-717 KTDGRWLGDISDAVD
+717 KTDGRWLGSISDAVD

-747 RDGLYRL
+747 RDGLERL

-791 NIAFEHLKRDY
+791 AIAKEHLKRNY
-802 ENEKVAA
+802 ENEKVAS

-819 ISVERKNIYNGNEEI
+819 ISVERKNNYNGNEEI

-840 ELPFPQFKTEEDY
+840 ELPFPELKTEEDY
-853 WNSYTMQGTAEEISH
+853 WNSYTMKGTAEEISH

-881 SLAKIDMYNRK
+881 SLAKIDMYNRR
-892 IKMYQKLLG
+892 IKTYQKLLG
-901 FIGNGDTAKNGITKA
+901 FMGNGDIAKNGITRE
-916 EANQKIEEFKNLKRE
+916 EANAKIEEYKNLKRQ

-943 SNVYFAVG
+943 SNVYFAIG
-951 NQAIMDNDYE
+951 NQAILDEDYE
-961 RAALMFEELIKLEKL
+961 RATVMYEELIKLEKL

-993 SKDTPYE
+993 SKNTPYE
-1000 KEAVY
+1000 KETEY
-1005 LNKAKDVLVRAE
+1005 LNKAKDVMARAE

-1031 EQNQTYQQIKQ
+1031 AQNTTYQQIMQ
-1042 FMARI
+1042 FNNRL
-1047 DAQLQTTRQQADNLK
+1047 DLQLRTTRQQADALK
-1062 EQAMKEDSFESY
+1062 QQAIAENTFDSY
-1074 SSYANYIY
+1074 TAYANYIY
-1082 QNRQDIEETLWAKL
+1082 QNRQDLDETIWAKN

-1101 ARSREH
+1101 AVNNTQ
-1107 LIGVNKDISIL
+1107 LINVNKELAIL
-1118 YANIGDT
+1118 YANIGDVNT
-1125 ANSINTLNETL
+1125 GINILNDTLNLPNIT
-1136 RMPDLTKE
+1136 RDD
-1144 ERTGL
+1144 RRGVD
-1149 EFDLANIYLNNKM
+1149 FDLASIYLNQKRYN
-1162 YDEAVYTY
+1162 EAINIY

-1192 IEQNKIIE
+1192 IEQNMIVE
-1200 ALNVYNDFKK
+1200 ALNVYNDFKV
-1210 RMSPLASTNEVIS
+1210 RMSPLAKDNQVIA

-1237 QYIGTVGVP
+1237 QYLGAVGAP

>member
-11 YIKANYKNKSIDELA
+11 YIKANYKNKSIDELT

-39 INNLQSNKK
+39 INNLQNAQKNNAK
-48 SNTKVNKKEKANS
+48 NNKKEKSNKEKS
-61 RNESRGNII
+61 ENIL

-76 KDNQE
+76 SSDSE
-81 PIFKR
+81 PIFKK
-86 YEIKPYHLSKIDAV
+86 YEIKPYHLSKIDIIFSSVA
-100 FAAVSFLFT
+100 FLFT
-109 FFLYLFTLTP
+109 FLLYLFTLTP

-154 TYIPIGNIAWRT
+154 AYIPFGNIAWRT
-166 NLFSGTCAAFAMIF
+166 NLFSGTCGAIAMIF

-195 RGFSPIVHIPALLSS
+195 RGFSPVVHIPALLAS

-243 VYWLENVW
+243 VYWFEAVW
-251 KHADDDVPYY
+251 QHADDDVPYY
-261 GSKHLMAFGFLYG
+261 GNKYLMAFGFLYG

-285 FAFAPLLFIAV
+285 FAFAPLLFIAI

-303 DRYINNIETSFI
+303 DRYIENIETPFI

-345 PGVASNDSIFSII
+345 PGVASNDSIFSIL
-358 FKPFADMDILSDI
+358 FKPFTDMNILSDI

-376 NGSYLRPDMLVNL
+376 NGSYLRPDMIQNL
-389 KAPTYPTL
+389 KAPFYPTL

-406 PLFLVVVWCL
+406 PLFLVVVWVL

-437 ISIVY
+437 ISFSY

-495 GASGNDV
+495 GASGNDI

-521 TQLTALGLLFLIPG
+521 TQLTVLGLLFLIPG

-553 LLSFAVSLMAYT
+553 LLSFGVSLMAYT

-608 NVLKPAKEE
+608 NVLKKPSEE
-617 SADTKLKP
+617 TTDTKLKP

-631 IAIFAIMIPIF
+631 IAIFAIMVPIF
-642 VMNLSRNNN
+642 VMNFSRNNN
-651 SKDYSNHD
+651 SKDFSNHD

-717 KTDGRWLGDISDAVD
+717 KTDGRWLGSISDAVD

-747 RDGLYRL
+747 RDGLERL

-791 NIAFEHLKRDY
+791 AIAKEHLKRNY
-802 ENEKVAA
+802 ENEKVAS

-819 ISVERKNIYNGNEEI
+819 ISVERKNNYNGNEEI

-840 ELPFPQFKTEEDY
+840 ELPFPELKTEEDY
-853 WNSYTMQGTAEEISH
+853 WNSYTMKGTAEEISH

-881 SLAKIDMYNRK
+881 SLAKIDMYNRR
-892 IKMYQKLLG
+892 IKTYQKLLG
-901 FIGNGDTAKNGITKA
+901 FMGNGDVAKNGITRE
-916 EANQKIEEFKNLKRE
+916 EANAKIEEYKKLKRE

-943 SNVYFAVG
+943 SNVYFAIG
-951 NQAIMDNDYE
+951 NQAILDEDYE
-961 RAALMFEELIKLEKL
+961 RATVMYEELIKLEKL

-993 SKDTPYE
+993 SKNTPYE
-1000 KEAVY
+1000 KEAEY
-1005 LNKAKDVLVRAE
+1005 LNKAKDVMARAE

-1031 EQNQTYQQIKQ
+1031 AQNTTYQQIMQ
-1042 FMARI
+1042 FNNRL
-1047 DAQLQTTRQQADNLK
+1047 DLQLRTTRQQADALK
-1062 EQAMKEDSFESY
+1062 QQAIAENTFDSY
-1074 SSYANYIY
+1074 TAYANYIY
-1082 QNRQDIEETLWAKL
+1082 QNRQDLDETIWAKT

-1101 ARSREH
+1101 AVNNTQ
-1107 LIGVNKDISIL
+1107 LVNVNKELAIL
-1118 YANIGDT
+1118 YANIGDVNT
-1125 ANSINTLNETL
+1125 GINILNDTLNLPNIT
-1136 RMPDLTKE
+1136 RDD
-1144 ERTGL
+1144 RRGVD
-1149 EFDLANIYLNNKM
+1149 FDLASIYLNQKRYN
-1162 YDEAVYTY
+1162 EAINIY

-1192 IEQNKIIE
+1192 IEQNMIVE
-1200 ALNVYNDFKK
+1200 ALNVYNDFKV
-1210 RMSPLASTNEVIS
+1210 RMSPLAKDNQVIA

-1237 QYIGTVGVP
+1237 QYLGTVGAP

>member
-11 YIKANYKNKSIDELA
+11 YIKANYKNKSIDELT

-39 INNLQSNKK
+39 INNLQNAQKNNAK
-48 SNTKVNKKEKANS
+48 NNKKEKSNREKS
-61 RNESRGNII
+61 ENIL

-76 KDNQE
+76 SSDSE
-81 PIFKR
+81 PIFKK
-86 YEIKPYHLSKIDAV
+86 YEIKPYHLSKIDII
-100 FAAVSFLFT
+100 FSSAAFLFT
-109 FFLYLFTLTP
+109 FLLYLFTLTP

-154 TYIPIGNIAWRT
+154 TYIPFGNIAWRT
-166 NLFSGTCAAFAMIF
+166 NLFSGTCGAIAMIF

-195 RGFSPIVHIPALLSS
+195 RGFSPVVHIPALLAS

-243 VYWLENVW
+243 VYWFEAVW
-251 KHADDDVPYY
+251 QHADDDVPYY
-261 GSKHLMAFGFLYG
+261 GNKYLMAFGFLYG

-285 FAFAPLLFIAV
+285 FAFAPLLFIAI

-303 DRYINNIETSFI
+303 DRYIENIETPFI

-345 PGVASNDSIFSII
+345 PGVASNDSIFSIL
-358 FKPFADMDILSDI
+358 FKPFTDMNILSDI

-376 NGSYLRPDMLVNL
+376 NGSYLRPDMIQNL
-389 KAPTYPTL
+389 KAPFYPTL

-406 PLFLVVVWCL
+406 PLFLVVVWVL

-437 ISIVY
+437 ISFSY

-495 GASGNDV
+495 GASGNDI

-521 TQLTALGLLFLIPG
+521 TQLTVLGLLFLIPG

-553 LLSFAVSLMAYT
+553 LLSFGVSLMAYT

-608 NVLKPAKEE
+608 NVLKKPSEE
-617 SADTKLKP
+617 TTDTKLKP

-631 IAIFAIMIPIF
+631 IAILAIMVPIF
-642 VMNLSRNNN
+642 VMNFSRNNN
-651 SKDYSNHD
+651 SKDFSNHD

-717 KTDGRWLGDISDAVD
+717 KTDGRWLGSISDAVD

-747 RDGLYRL
+747 RDGLERL

-791 NIAFEHLKRDY
+791 AIAKEHLKRNY
-802 ENEKVAA
+802 ENEKVAS

-819 ISVERKNIYNGNEEI
+819 ISVERKNNYNGNEEI

-840 ELPFPQFKTEEDY
+840 ELPFPELKTEEDY
-853 WNSYTMQGTAEEISH
+853 WNSYTMKGTAEEISH

-881 SLAKIDMYNRK
+881 SLAKIDMYNIR
-892 IKMYQKLLG
+892 IKTYQKLLG
-901 FIGNGDTAKNGITKA
+901 FMGNGDIAKNGITRE
-916 EANQKIEEFKNLKRE
+916 EANAKIEEYKKLKRE

-943 SNVYFAVG
+943 SNVYFAIG
-951 NQAIMDNDYE
+951 NQAILDEDYE
-961 RAALMFEELIKLEKL
+961 RATVMYEELIKLEKL

-993 SKDTPYE
+993 SKNTPYE
-1000 KEAVY
+1000 KESEY
-1005 LNKAKDVLVRAE
+1005 LNKAKDVMARAE

-1031 EQNQTYQQIKQ
+1031 AQNTTYQQIMQ
-1042 FMARI
+1042 FNNRL
-1047 DAQLQTTRQQADNLK
+1047 DLQLRTTRQQADALK
-1062 EQAMKEDSFESY
+1062 QQAIAENTFDSY
-1074 SSYANYIY
+1074 TAYANYIY
-1082 QNRQDIEETLWAKL
+1082 QNRQDLDETIWAKT

-1101 ARSREH
+1101 AVNNTQ
-1107 LIGVNKDISIL
+1107 LINVNKELAIL
-1118 YANIGDT
+1118 YANIGDVNT
-1125 ANSINTLNETL
+1125 GINILNDTLNLPNIT
-1136 RMPDLTKE
+1136 RDD
-1144 ERTGL
+1144 RRGVD
-1149 EFDLANIYLNNKM
+1149 FDLASIYLNQKRYN
-1162 YDEAVYTY
+1162 EAINIY

-1192 IEQNKIIE
+1192 IEQNMIVE
-1200 ALNVYNDFKK
+1200 ALNVYNDFKV
-1210 RMSPLASTNEVIS
+1210 RMSPLAKDNQVIA

-1237 QYIGTVGVP
+1237 QYLGAVGAP

>member
-11 YIKANYKNKSIDELA
+11 YIKANYKNKSIDELT

-39 INNLQSNKK
+39 INNLQNAQKNNAK
-48 SNTKVNKKEKANS
+48 NNKKEKSNREKS
-61 RNESRGNII
+61 ENIL

-76 KDNQE
+76 SSDSE
-81 PIFKR
+81 PIFKK
-86 YEIKPYHLSKIDAV
+86 YEIKPYHLSKIDII
-100 FAAVSFLFT
+100 FSSAAFLFT
-109 FFLYLFTLTP
+109 FLLYLFTLTP

-154 TYIPIGNIAWRT
+154 TYIPFGNIAWRT
-166 NLFSGTCAAFAMIF
+166 NLFSGTCGAIAMIF

-195 RGFSPIVHIPALLSS
+195 RGFSPVVHIPALLAS

-243 VYWLENVW
+243 VYWFEAVW
-251 KHADDDVPYY
+251 QHADDDVPYY
-261 GSKHLMAFGFLYG
+261 GNKYLMAFGFLYG

-285 FAFAPLLFIAV
+285 FAFAPLLFIAI

-303 DRYINNIETSFI
+303 DRYIENIETPFI

-345 PGVASNDSIFSII
+345 PGVASNDSIFSIL
-358 FKPFADMDILSDI
+358 FKPFTDMNILSDI

-376 NGSYLRPDMLVNL
+376 NGSYLRPDMIQNL
-389 KAPTYPTL
+389 KAPFYPTL

-406 PLFLVVVWCL
+406 PLFLVVVWVL

-437 ISIVY
+437 ISFSY

-495 GASGNDV
+495 GASGNDI

-521 TQLTALGLLFLIPG
+521 TQLTVLGLLFLIPG

-553 LLSFAVSLMAYT
+553 LLSFGVSLMAYT

-608 NVLKPAKEE
+608 NVLKKPSEE
-617 SADTKLKP
+617 TTDTKLKP

-631 IAIFAIMIPIF
+631 IAIFAIMVPIF
-642 VMNLSRNNN
+642 VMNFSRNNN
-651 SKDYSNHD
+651 SKDFSNHD

-717 KTDGRWLGDISDAVD
+717 KTDGRWLGSISDAVD

-747 RDGLYRL
+747 RDGLERL

-791 NIAFEHLKRDY
+791 AIVKEHLKRNY
-802 ENEKVAA
+802 ENEKVAS

-819 ISVERKNIYNGNEEI
+819 ISVERKNNYNGNEEI

-840 ELPFPQFKTEEDY
+840 ELPFPELKTEEDY
-853 WNSYTMQGTAEEISH
+853 WNSYTMKGTAEEISH

-881 SLAKIDMYNRK
+881 SLAKIDMYNRR
-892 IKMYQKLLG
+892 IKTYQKLLG
-901 FIGNGDTAKNGITKA
+901 FMGNGDIAKNGITRE
-916 EANQKIEEFKNLKRE
+916 EANAKIEEYKKLKRE

-943 SNVYFAVG
+943 SNVYFAIG
-951 NQAIMDNDYE
+951 NQAILDEDYE
-961 RAALMFEELIKLEKL
+961 RATVMYEELIKLEKL

-993 SKDTPYE
+993 SKNTPYE
-1000 KEAVY
+1000 KEAEY
-1005 LNKAKDVLVRAE
+1005 LNKAKDVMARAE

-1031 EQNQTYQQIKQ
+1031 AQNTTYQQIMQ
-1042 FMARI
+1042 FNNRL
-1047 DAQLQTTRQQADNLK
+1047 DLQLRTTRQQADALK
-1062 EQAMKEDSFESY
+1062 QQAIAENTFDSY
-1074 SSYANYIY
+1074 TAYANYIY
-1082 QNRQDIEETLWAKL
+1082 QNRQDLDETIWAKT

-1101 ARSREH
+1101 AVNNTQ
-1107 LIGVNKDISIL
+1107 LINVNKELAIL
-1118 YANIGDT
+1118 YANIGDVNT
-1125 ANSINTLNETL
+1125 GINILNDTLNLPNIT
-1136 RMPDLTKE
+1136 RDD
-1144 ERTGL
+1144 RRGVD
-1149 EFDLANIYLNNKM
+1149 FDLASIYLNQKRYN
-1162 YDEAVYTY
+1162 EAINIY

-1192 IEQNKIIE
+1192 IEQNMIVE
-1200 ALNVYNDFKK
+1200 ALNVYNDFKV
-1210 RMSPLASTNEVIS
+1210 RMSPLAKDNQVIA

-1237 QYIGTVGVP
+1237 QYLGTVGAP

>member
-11 YIKANYKNKSIDELA
+11 YIKANYKNKSIDELT

-39 INNLQSNKK
+39 INNLQNAQKNNAK
-48 SNTKVNKKEKANS
+48 NNKKEKSNKEKS
-61 RNESRGNII
+61 ENIL

-76 KDNQE
+76 SSDSE
-81 PIFKR
+81 PIFKK
-86 YEIKPYHLSKIDAV
+86 YEIKPYHLSKIDIIFSSVA
-100 FAAVSFLFT
+100 FLFT
-109 FFLYLFTLTP
+109 FLLYLFTLTP

-154 TYIPIGNIAWRT
+154 TYIPFGNIAWRT
-166 NLFSGTCAAFAMIF
+166 NLFSGTCGAIAMIF

-195 RGFSPIVHIPALLSS
+195 RGFSPVVHIPALLAS

-243 VYWLENVW
+243 VYWFEAVW
-251 KHADDDVPYY
+251 QHADDDVPYY
-261 GSKHLMAFGFLYG
+261 GNKYLMAFGFLYG

-285 FAFAPLLFIAV
+285 FAFAPLLFIAI

-303 DRYINNIETSFI
+303 DRYIENIETPFI

-345 PGVASNDSIFSII
+345 PGVASNDSIFSIL
-358 FKPFADMDILSDI
+358 FKPFTDMNILSDI

-376 NGSYLRPDMLVNL
+376 NGSYLRPDMIQNL
-389 KAPTYPTL
+389 KAPFYPTL

-406 PLFLVVVWCL
+406 PLFLVVVWVL

-437 ISIVY
+437 ISFSY

-495 GASGNDV
+495 GASGNDI

-521 TQLTALGLLFLIPG
+521 TQLTVLGLLFLIPG

-553 LLSFAVSLMAYT
+553 LLSFGVSLMAYT

-608 NVLKPAKEE
+608 NVLKKPSEE
-617 SADTKLKP
+617 TTDTKLKP

-631 IAIFAIMIPIF
+631 IAIFAIMVPIF
-642 VMNLSRNNN
+642 VMNFSRNNN
-651 SKDYSNHD
+651 SKDFSNHD

-717 KTDGRWLGDISDAVD
+717 KTDGRWLGSISDAVD

-747 RDGLYRL
+747 RDGLERL

-791 NIAFEHLKRDY
+791 AIAKEHLKRNY
-802 ENEKVAA
+802 ENEKVAS

-819 ISVERKNIYNGNEEI
+819 ISVERKNNYNGNEEI

-840 ELPFPQFKTEEDY
+840 ELPFPELKTEEDY
-853 WNSYTMQGTAEEISH
+853 WNSYTMKGTAEEISH

-881 SLAKIDMYNRK
+881 SLAKIDMYNRR
-892 IKMYQKLLG
+892 IKTYQKLLG
-901 FIGNGDTAKNGITKA
+901 FMGNGDIAKNGITRE
-916 EANQKIEEFKNLKRE
+916 EANAKIEEYKKLKRE

-943 SNVYFAVG
+943 SNVYFAIG
-951 NQAIMDNDYE
+951 NQAILDEDYE
-961 RAALMFEELIKLEKL
+961 RATVMYEELIKLEKL

-993 SKDTPYE
+993 SKNTPYE
-1000 KEAVY
+1000 KESEY
-1005 LNKAKDVLVRAE
+1005 LNKAKDVMARAE

-1031 EQNQTYQQIKQ
+1031 AQNTTYQQIMQ
-1042 FMARI
+1042 FNNRL
-1047 DAQLQTTRQQADNLK
+1047 DLQLRTTRQQADALK
-1062 EQAMKEDSFESY
+1062 QQAIAENTFDSY
-1074 SSYANYIY
+1074 TAYANYIY
-1082 QNRQDIEETLWAKL
+1082 QNRQDLDETIWAKT

-1101 ARSREH
+1101 AVNNTQ
-1107 LIGVNKDISIL
+1107 LINVNKELAIL
-1118 YANIGDT
+1118 YANIGDVNT
-1125 ANSINTLNETL
+1125 GINILNDTLNLPNIT
-1136 RMPDLTKE
+1136 RDD
-1144 ERTGL
+1144 RRGVD
-1149 EFDLANIYLNNKM
+1149 FDLASIYLNQKRYN
-1162 YDEAVYTY
+1162 EAINIY

-1192 IEQNKIIE
+1192 IEQNMIVE
-1200 ALNVYNDFKK
+1200 ALNVYNDFKV
-1210 RMSPLASTNEVIS
+1210 RMSPLAKDNHVIA

-1237 QYIGTVGVP
+1237 QYLGTVGAP

>member
-11 YIKANYKNKSIDELA
+11 YIKANYKNKSIDELT

-39 INNLQSNKK
+39 INNLQNAQKNNAK
-48 SNTKVNKKEKANS
+48 NNKKEKSNREKS
-61 RNESRGNII
+61 ENIL

-76 KDNQE
+76 SSDSE
-81 PIFKR
+81 PIFKK
-86 YEIKPYHLSKIDAV
+86 YEIKPYHLSKIDII
-100 FAAVSFLFT
+100 FSSAAFLFT
-109 FFLYLFTLTP
+109 FLLYLFTLTP

-154 TYIPIGNIAWRT
+154 TYIPFGNIAWRT
-166 NLFSGTCAAFAMIF
+166 NLFSGTCGAIAMIF

-195 RGFSPIVHIPALLSS
+195 RGFSPVVHIPALLAS

-243 VYWLENVW
+243 VYWFEAVW
-251 KHADDDVPYY
+251 QHADDDVPYY
-261 GSKHLMAFGFLYG
+261 GNKYLMAFGFLYG

-285 FAFAPLLFIAV
+285 FAFAPLLFIAI

-303 DRYINNIETSFI
+303 DRYIENIETPFI

-345 PGVASNDSIFSII
+345 PGVASNDSIFSIL
-358 FKPFADMDILSDI
+358 FKPFTDMNILSDI

-376 NGSYLRPDMLVNL
+376 NGSYLRPDMIQNL
-389 KAPTYPTL
+389 KAPFYPTL

-406 PLFLVVVWCL
+406 PLFLVVVWVL

-437 ISIVY
+437 ISFSY

-495 GASGNDV
+495 GASGNDI

-521 TQLTALGLLFLIPG
+521 TQLTVLGLLFLIPG

-553 LLSFAVSLMAYT
+553 LLSFGVSLMAYT

-608 NVLKPAKEE
+608 NVLKKPSEE
-617 SADTKLKP
+617 TTDTKLKP

-631 IAIFAIMIPIF
+631 IAIFAIMVPIF
-642 VMNLSRNNN
+642 VMNFSRNNN
-651 SKDYSNHD
+651 SKDFSNHD

-717 KTDGRWLGDISDAVD
+717 KTDGRWLGSISDAVD

-747 RDGLYRL
+747 RDGLERL

-791 NIAFEHLKRDY
+791 AIAKEHLKRNY
-802 ENEKVAA
+802 ENEKVAS

-819 ISVERKNIYNGNEEI
+819 ISVERKNNYNGNEEI

-840 ELPFPQFKTEEDY
+840 ELPFPELKTEEDY
-853 WNSYTMQGTAEEISH
+853 WNSYTMKGTAEEISH

-881 SLAKIDMYNRK
+881 SLAKIDMYNRR
-892 IKMYQKLLG
+892 IKTYQKLLG
-901 FIGNGDTAKNGITKA
+901 FMGNGDIAKNGITRE
-916 EANQKIEEFKNLKRE
+916 EANAKIEEYKKLKRQ

-943 SNVYFAVG
+943 SNVYFAIG
-951 NQAIMDNDYE
+951 NQAILDGDYE
-961 RAALMFEELIKLEKL
+961 RATVMYEELIKLEKL

-1000 KEAVY
+1000 KEAEY
-1005 LNKAKDVLVRAE
+1005 LNKAKDVMARAE

-1031 EQNQTYQQIKQ
+1031 NQNTTYQQIMQ
-1042 FMARI
+1042 FDNRL
-1047 DAQLQTTRQQADNLK
+1047 DLQLRTTRQQADSLK
-1062 EQAMKEDSFESY
+1062 QQAIAENTFDSY
-1074 SSYANYIY
+1074 TSYANYIY
-1082 QNRQDIEETLWAKL
+1082 QNRQDLDETIWAKN

-1101 ARSREH
+1101 AVNNTQ
-1107 LIGVNKDISIL
+1107 LINVNKELAIL
-1118 YANIGDT
+1118 YANIGDVNT
-1125 ANSINTLNETL
+1125 GINILYDTLNLPNIT
-1136 RMPDLTKE
+1136 RD
-1144 ERTGL
+1144 ERRGI
-1149 EFDLANIYLNNKM
+1149 EFDLASIYLNQKRYN
-1162 YDEAVYTY
+1162 EAVNIY

-1192 IEQNKIIE
+1192 VEQNMIVE
-1200 ALNVYNDFKK
+1200 ALNIYNDFKS
-1210 RMSPLASTNEVIS
+1210 RMSPLAKDNQIIA
-1223 NLDKDVESRRVQIM
+1223 NLDRDVESRRLQIM
-1237 QYIGTVGVP
+1237 QYLGTVGAP

>member
-11 YIKANYKNKSIDELA
+11 YIKANYKNKSIDELT

-39 INNLQSNKK
+39 INNLQNAQKNNAK
-48 SNTKVNKKEKANS
+48 NNKKEKSNREKS
-61 RNESRGNII
+61 ENIL

-76 KDNQE
+76 SSDSE
-81 PIFKR
+81 PIFKK
-86 YEIKPYHLSKIDAV
+86 YEIKPYHLSKIDII
-100 FAAVSFLFT
+100 FSSAAFLFT
-109 FFLYLFTLTP
+109 FLLYLFTLTP

-154 TYIPIGNIAWRT
+154 TYIPFGNIAWRT
-166 NLFSGTCAAFAMIF
+166 NLFSGTCGAIAMIF

-195 RGFSPIVHIPALLSS
+195 RGFSPVVHIPALLAS

-243 VYWLENVW
+243 VYWFEAVW
-251 KHADDDVPYY
+251 QHADDDVPYY
-261 GSKHLMAFGFLYG
+261 GNKYLMAFGFLYG

-285 FAFAPLLFIAV
+285 FAFAPLLFIAI

-303 DRYINNIETSFI
+303 DRYIENIETPFI

-345 PGVASNDSIFSII
+345 PGVASNDSIFSIL
-358 FKPFADMDILSDI
+358 FKPFTDMNILSDI

-376 NGSYLRPDMLVNL
+376 NGSYLRPDMIQNL
-389 KAPTYPTL
+389 KAPFYPTL

-406 PLFLVVVWCL
+406 PLFLVVVWVL

-437 ISIVY
+437 ISFSY

-495 GASGNDV
+495 GASGNDI

-521 TQLTALGLLFLIPG
+521 TQLTVLGLLFLIPG

-553 LLSFAVSLMAYT
+553 LLSFGVSLMAYT

-608 NVLKPAKEE
+608 NVLKKPSEE
-617 SADTKLKP
+617 TTDTKLKP

-631 IAIFAIMIPIF
+631 IAIFAIMVPIF
-642 VMNLSRNNN
+642 VMNFSRNNN
-651 SKDYSNHD
+651 SKDFSNHD

-717 KTDGRWLGDISDAVD
+717 KTDGRWLGSISDAVD

-747 RDGLYRL
+747 RDGLERL

-791 NIAFEHLKRDY
+791 AIAKEHLKRNY
-802 ENEKVAA
+802 ENEKVAS

-819 ISVERKNIYNGNEEI
+819 ISVERKNNYNGNEEI

-840 ELPFPQFKTEEDY
+840 ELPFPELKTEEDY
-853 WNSYTMQGTAEEISH
+853 WNSYTMKGTAEEISH

-881 SLAKIDMYNRK
+881 SLAKIDMYNRR
-892 IKMYQKLLG
+892 IKTYQKLLG
-901 FIGNGDTAKNGITKA
+901 FMGNGDIAKNGITRE
-916 EANQKIEEFKNLKRE
+916 EANAKIEEYKKLKRE

-943 SNVYFAVG
+943 SNVYFAIG
-951 NQAIMDNDYE
+951 NQAILDEDYE
-961 RAALMFEELIKLEKL
+961 RATVMYEELIKLEKL

-993 SKDTPYE
+993 SKNTPYE
-1000 KEAVY
+1000 KEAEY
-1005 LNKAKDVLVRAE
+1005 LNKAKDVMARAE
-1017 KTFHRGKDMGDAAR
+1017 KTFHRGKDMGDAVRA
-1031 EQNQTYQQIKQ
+1031 QNTTYQQIMQ
-1042 FMARI
+1042 FNNRL
-1047 DAQLQTTRQQADNLK
+1047 DLQLRTTRQQADALK
-1062 EQAMKEDSFESY
+1062 QQAIAENTFDSY
-1074 SSYANYIY
+1074 TAYANYIY
-1082 QNRQDIEETLWAKL
+1082 QNRQDLDETIWAKT

-1101 ARSREH
+1101 AVNNTQ
-1107 LIGVNKDISIL
+1107 LINVNKELAIL
-1118 YANIGDT
+1118 YANIGDVNT
-1125 ANSINTLNETL
+1125 GINILNDTLNLPNIT
-1136 RMPDLTKE
+1136 RDD
-1144 ERTGL
+1144 RRGVD
-1149 EFDLANIYLNNKM
+1149 FDLASIYLNQKRYN
-1162 YDEAVYTY
+1162 EAINIY

-1192 IEQNKIIE
+1192 IEQNMIVE
-1200 ALNVYNDFKK
+1200 ALNVYNDFKV
-1210 RMSPLASTNEVIS
+1210 RMSPLAKDNQVIA

-1237 QYIGTVGVP
+1237 QYLGTVGAP

>member
-11 YIKANYKNKSIDELA
+11 YIKANYKNKSIDELT

-39 INNLQSNKK
+39 INNLQNAQKNNAK
-48 SNTKVNKKEKANS
+48 NNKKEKSNKEKS
-61 RNESRGNII
+61 ENIL

-76 KDNQE
+76 SSNSE
-81 PIFKR
+81 PIFKK
-86 YEIKPYHLSKIDAV
+86 YEIKPYHLSKIDIIFSSVA
-100 FAAVSFLFT
+100 FLFT
-109 FFLYLFTLTP
+109 FLLYLFTLTP

-154 TYIPIGNIAWRT
+154 TYIPFGNIAWRT
-166 NLFSGTCAAFAMIF
+166 NLFSGTCGAIAMIF

-195 RGFSPIVHIPALLSS
+195 RGFSPVVHIPALLAS

-243 VYWLENVW
+243 VYWFEAVW
-251 KHADDDVPYY
+251 QHADDDVPYY
-261 GSKHLMAFGFLYG
+261 GNKYLMAFGFLYG

-285 FAFAPLLFIAV
+285 FAFAPLLFIAI

-303 DRYINNIETSFI
+303 DRYIENIETPFI

-345 PGVASNDSIFSII
+345 PGVASNDSIFSIL
-358 FKPFADMDILSDI
+358 FKPFTDMNILSDI

-376 NGSYLRPDMLVNL
+376 NGSYLRPDMIQNL
-389 KAPTYPTL
+389 KAPFYPTL

-406 PLFLVVVWCL
+406 PLFLVVVWVL

-437 ISIVY
+437 ISFSY

-495 GASGNDV
+495 GASGNDI

-521 TQLTALGLLFLIPG
+521 TQLTVLGLLFLIPG

-553 LLSFAVSLMAYT
+553 LLSFGVSLMAYT

-608 NVLKPAKEE
+608 NVLKKPSEE
-617 SADTKLKP
+617 TTDTKLKP

-631 IAIFAIMIPIF
+631 IAIFAIMVPIF
-642 VMNLSRNNN
+642 VMNFSRNNN
-651 SKDYSNHD
+651 SKDFSNHD

-717 KTDGRWLGDISDAVD
+717 KTDGRWLGSISDAVD

-747 RDGLYRL
+747 RDGIERL

-791 NIAFEHLKRDY
+791 AIAKEHLKRNY
-802 ENEKVAA
+802 ENEKVAS

-819 ISVERKNIYNGNEEI
+819 ISVERKNNYNGNEEI

-840 ELPFPQFKTEEDY
+840 ELPFPELKTEEDY
-853 WNSYTMQGTAEEISH
+853 WNSYTMKGTAEEISH

-881 SLAKIDMYNRK
+881 SLAKIDMYNRR
-892 IKMYQKLLG
+892 IKTYQKLLG
-901 FIGNGDTAKNGITKA
+901 FMGNGDIAKNGITRE
-916 EANQKIEEFKNLKRE
+916 EANAKIEEYKNLKRE

-943 SNVYFAVG
+943 SNVYFAIG
-951 NQAIMDNDYE
+951 NQAILDEDYE
-961 RAALMFEELIKLEKL
+961 RATVMYEELINLEKL

-993 SKDTPYE
+993 SKNTPYE
-1000 KEAVY
+1000 KEAEY
-1005 LNKAKDVLVRAE
+1005 LNKAKDVMARAE

-1031 EQNQTYQQIKQ
+1031 AQNTTYQQIMQ
-1042 FMARI
+1042 FNNRL
-1047 DAQLQTTRQQADNLK
+1047 DLQLRTTRQQADALK
-1062 EQAMKEDSFESY
+1062 QQAIAENTFDSY
-1074 SSYANYIY
+1074 TAYANYIY
-1082 QNRQDIEETLWAKL
+1082 QNRQDLDETIWAKT

-1101 ARSREH
+1101 AVNNTQ
-1107 LIGVNKDISIL
+1107 LINVNKELAIL
-1118 YANIGDT
+1118 YANIGDVNT
-1125 ANSINTLNETL
+1125 GINILNDTLNLPNIT
-1136 RMPDLTKE
+1136 RDD
-1144 ERTGL
+1144 RRGVD
-1149 EFDLANIYLNNKM
+1149 FDLASIYLNQKRYNEAINIYL
-1162 YDEAVYTY
+1162 
-1170 SKYTNDLTQD
+1170 KYTNDLTQD

-1192 IEQNKIIE
+1192 IEQNMIVE
-1200 ALNVYNDFKK
+1200 ALNIYNDFKV
-1210 RMSPLASTNEVIS
+1210 RMSPLAKDNQVIA

-1237 QYIGTVGVP
+1237 QYLGTVGAP

>member
-11 YIKANYKNKSIDELA
+11 YIKANYKNKSIDELT

-39 INNLQSNKK
+39 INNLQNAQKNNAK
-48 SNTKVNKKEKANS
+48 NNKKEKSNREKS
-61 RNESRGNII
+61 ENIL

-76 KDNQE
+76 SSDSE
-81 PIFKR
+81 PIFKK
-86 YEIKPYHLSKIDAV
+86 YEIKPYHLSKIDII
-100 FAAVSFLFT
+100 FSSAAFLFT
-109 FFLYLFTLTP
+109 FLLYLFTLTP

-154 TYIPIGNIAWRT
+154 TYIPFGNIAWRT
-166 NLFSGTCAAFAMIF
+166 NLFSGTCGAIAMIF

-195 RGFSPIVHIPALLSS
+195 RGFSPVVHIPALLAS

-243 VYWLENVW
+243 VYWFEAVW
-251 KHADDDVPYY
+251 QHADDDVPYY
-261 GSKHLMAFGFLYG
+261 GNKYLMAFGFLYG

-285 FAFAPLLFIAV
+285 FAFAPLLFIAI

-303 DRYINNIETSFI
+303 DRYIENIETPFI

-345 PGVASNDSIFSII
+345 PGVASNDSIFSIL
-358 FKPFADMDILSDI
+358 FKPFTDMNILSDI

-376 NGSYLRPDMLVNL
+376 NGSYLRPDMIQNL
-389 KAPTYPTL
+389 KAPFYPTL

-406 PLFLVVVWCL
+406 PLFLVVVWVL

-437 ISIVY
+437 ISFSY

-495 GASGNDV
+495 GASGNDI

-521 TQLTALGLLFLIPG
+521 TQLTVLGLLFLIPG

-553 LLSFAVSLMAYT
+553 LLSFGVSLMAYT

-608 NVLKPAKEE
+608 NVLKKPSEE
-617 SADTKLKP
+617 TTDTKLKP

-631 IAIFAIMIPIF
+631 IAIFAIMVPIF
-642 VMNLSRNNN
+642 VMNFSRNNN
-651 SKDYSNHD
+651 SKDFSNHD

-717 KTDGRWLGDISDAVD
+717 KTDGRWLGSISDAVD

-747 RDGLYRL
+747 RDGLERL

-791 NIAFEHLKRDY
+791 AIAKEHLKRNY
-802 ENEKVAA
+802 ENEKVAS

-819 ISVERKNIYNGNEEI
+819 ISVERKNNYNGNEEI

-840 ELPFPQFKTEEDY
+840 ELPFPELKTEEDY
-853 WNSYTMQGTAEEISH
+853 WNSYTMKGTAEEISH

-881 SLAKIDMYNRK
+881 SLAKIDMYNRR
-892 IKMYQKLLG
+892 IKTYQKLLG
-901 FIGNGDTAKNGITKA
+901 FMGNGDIAKNGITRE
-916 EANQKIEEFKNLKRE
+916 EANAKIEEYKKLKRE

-943 SNVYFAVG
+943 SNVYFAIG
-951 NQAIMDNDYE
+951 NQAILDEDYE
-961 RAALMFEELIKLEKL
+961 RATVMYEELIKLEKL

-993 SKDTPYE
+993 SKNTPYE
-1000 KEAVY
+1000 KEAEY
-1005 LNKAKDVLVRAE
+1005 LNKAKDVMARAE

-1031 EQNQTYQQIKQ
+1031 AQNTTYQQIMQ
-1042 FMARI
+1042 FNNRL
-1047 DAQLQTTRQQADNLK
+1047 DLQLRTTRQQADALK
-1062 EQAMKEDSFESY
+1062 QQAIAENTFDSY
-1074 SSYANYIY
+1074 TAYANYIY
-1082 QNRQDIEETLWAKL
+1082 QNRQDLDETIWAKT

-1101 ARSREH
+1101 AVNNTQ
-1107 LIGVNKDISIL
+1107 LINVNKELAIL
-1118 YANIGDT
+1118 YANIGDVNT
-1125 ANSINTLNETL
+1125 GINILNDTLNLPNIT
-1136 RMPDLTKE
+1136 RDD
-1144 ERTGL
+1144 RRGVD
-1149 EFDLANIYLNNKM
+1149 FDLASIYLNQKRYN
-1162 YDEAVYTY
+1162 EAINIY

-1192 IEQNKIIE
+1192 VEQNMIVE
-1200 ALNVYNDFKK
+1200 ALNVYNDFKV
-1210 RMSPLASTNEVIS
+1210 RMSPLAKDNQVIA

-1237 QYIGTVGVP
+1237 QYLGTVGAP

>member
-11 YIKANYKNKSIDELA
+11 YIKANYKNKSIDELT

-39 INNLQSNKK
+39 INNLQNAQKNNAK
-48 SNTKVNKKEKANS
+48 NNKKEKSNKEKS
-61 RNESRGNII
+61 ENIL

-76 KDNQE
+76 SSDSE
-81 PIFKR
+81 PIFKK
-86 YEIKPYHLSKIDAV
+86 YEIKPYHLSKIDII
-100 FAAVSFLFT
+100 FSSAAFLFT
-109 FFLYLFTLTP
+109 FLLYLFTLTP

-154 TYIPIGNIAWRT
+154 AYIPFGNIAWRT
-166 NLFSGTCAAFAMIF
+166 NLFSGTCGAIAMIF

-195 RGFSPIVHIPALLSS
+195 RGFSPVVHIPALLAS

-243 VYWLENVW
+243 VYWFEAVW
-251 KHADDDVPYY
+251 QHADDDVPYY
-261 GSKHLMAFGFLYG
+261 GNKYLMAFGFLYG

-285 FAFAPLLFIAV
+285 FAFAPLLFIAI

-303 DRYINNIETSFI
+303 DRYIENIETPFI

-345 PGVASNDSIFSII
+345 PGVASNDSIFSIL
-358 FKPFADMDILSDI
+358 FKPFTDMNILSDI

-376 NGSYLRPDMLVNL
+376 NGSYLRPDMIQNL
-389 KAPTYPTL
+389 KAPFYPTL

-406 PLFLVVVWCL
+406 PLFLVVVWVL

-437 ISIVY
+437 ISFSY

-495 GASGNDV
+495 GASGNDI

-521 TQLTALGLLFLIPG
+521 TQLTVLGLLFLIPG

-553 LLSFAVSLMAYT
+553 LLSFGVSLMAYT

-608 NVLKPAKEE
+608 NVLKKPSEE
-617 SADTKLKP
+617 TTDTKLKP

-631 IAIFAIMIPIF
+631 IAIFAIMVPIF
-642 VMNLSRNNN
+642 VMNFSRNNN
-651 SKDYSNHD
+651 SKDFSNHD

-717 KTDGRWLGDISDAVD
+717 KTDGRWLGSISDAVD

-747 RDGLYRL
+747 RDGLERL

-791 NIAFEHLKRDY
+791 AIAKEHLKRNY
-802 ENEKVAA
+802 ENEKVAS

-819 ISVERKNIYNGNEEI
+819 ISVERKNNYNGNEEI

-840 ELPFPQFKTEEDY
+840 ELPFPELKTEEDY
-853 WNSYTMQGTAEEISH
+853 WNSYTMKGTAEEISH

-881 SLAKIDMYNRK
+881 SLAKIDMYNRR
-892 IKMYQKLLG
+892 IKTYQKLLG
-901 FIGNGDTAKNGITKA
+901 FMGNGDIAKNGITRE
-916 EANQKIEEFKNLKRE
+916 EANAKIEEYKNLKRQ

-943 SNVYFAVG
+943 SNVYFAIG
-951 NQAIMDNDYE
+951 NQAILDEDYE
-961 RAALMFEELIKLEKL
+961 RATVMYEELINLEKL

-993 SKDTPYE
+993 SKNTPYE
-1000 KEAVY
+1000 KEAEY
-1005 LNKAKDVLVRAE
+1005 LNKAKDVMARAE

-1031 EQNQTYQQIKQ
+1031 AQNTTYQQIMQ
-1042 FMARI
+1042 FNNRL
-1047 DAQLQTTRQQADNLK
+1047 DLQLRTTRQQADALK
-1062 EQAMKEDSFESY
+1062 QQAIAENTFDSY
-1074 SSYANYIY
+1074 TAYANYIY
-1082 QNRQDIEETLWAKL
+1082 QNRQDLDETIWAKT

-1101 ARSREH
+1101 AVNNTQ
-1107 LIGVNKDISIL
+1107 LINVNKELAIL
-1118 YANIGDT
+1118 YANIGDVNT
-1125 ANSINTLNETL
+1125 GINILNDTLNLPNIT
-1136 RMPDLTKE
+1136 RDD
-1144 ERTGL
+1144 RRGVD
-1149 EFDLANIYLNNKM
+1149 FDLASIYLNQKRYNEAINIYL
-1162 YDEAVYTY
+1162 
-1170 SKYTNDLTQD
+1170 KYTNDLTQD

-1192 IEQNKIIE
+1192 IEQNMIVE
-1200 ALNVYNDFKK
+1200 ALNIYNDFKV
-1210 RMSPLASTNEVIS
+1210 RMSPLAKDNQVIA

-1237 QYIGTVGVP
+1237 QYLGTVGAP

>member
-11 YIKANYKNKSIDELA
+11 YIKANYKNKSIDELT

-39 INNLQSNKK
+39 INNLQNAQKNNAK
-48 SNTKVNKKEKANS
+48 NNKKEKSNKEKS
-61 RNESRGNII
+61 ENIL

-76 KDNQE
+76 SSDSE
-81 PIFKR
+81 PIFKK
-86 YEIKPYHLSKIDAV
+86 YEIKPYHLSKIDII
-100 FAAVSFLFT
+100 FSSAAFLFT
-109 FFLYLFTLTP
+109 FLLYLFTLTP

-154 TYIPIGNIAWRT
+154 TYIPFGNIAWRT
-166 NLFSGTCAAFAMIF
+166 NLFSGTCGAIAMIF

-195 RGFSPIVHIPALLSS
+195 RGFSPVVHIPALLAS

-243 VYWLENVW
+243 VYWFEAVW
-251 KHADDDVPYY
+251 QHADDDVPYY
-261 GSKHLMAFGFLYG
+261 GNKYLMAFGFLYG

-285 FAFAPLLFIAV
+285 FAFAPLLFIAI

-303 DRYINNIETSFI
+303 DRYIENIETPFI

-345 PGVASNDSIFSII
+345 PGVASNDSIFSIL
-358 FKPFADMDILSDI
+358 FKPFTDMNILSDI

-376 NGSYLRPDMLVNL
+376 NGSYLRPDMIQNL
-389 KAPTYPTL
+389 KAPFYPTL

-406 PLFLVVVWCL
+406 PLFLVVVWVL

-437 ISIVY
+437 ISFSY

-495 GASGNDV
+495 GASGNDI

-521 TQLTALGLLFLIPG
+521 TQLTVLGLLFLIPG

-553 LLSFAVSLMAYT
+553 LLSFGVSLMAYT

-608 NVLKPAKEE
+608 NVLKKPSEE
-617 SADTKLKP
+617 TTDTKLKP

-631 IAIFAIMIPIF
+631 IAIFAIMVPIF
-642 VMNLSRNNN
+642 VMNFSRNNN
-651 SKDYSNHD
+651 SKDFSNHD

-717 KTDGRWLGDISDAVD
+717 KTDGRWLGSISDAVD

-747 RDGLYRL
+747 RDGLERL

-791 NIAFEHLKRDY
+791 AIAKEHLKRNY
-802 ENEKVAA
+802 ENEKVAS

-819 ISVERKNIYNGNEEI
+819 ISVERKNNYNGNEEI

-840 ELPFPQFKTEEDY
+840 ELPFPELKTEEDY
-853 WNSYTMQGTAEEISH
+853 WNSYTMKGTAEEISH

-881 SLAKIDMYNRK
+881 SLAKIDMYNRR
-892 IKMYQKLLG
+892 IKTYQKLLG
-901 FIGNGDTAKNGITKA
+901 FMGNGDIAKNGITRE
-916 EANQKIEEFKNLKRE
+916 EANAKIEEYKKLKRE

-943 SNVYFAVG
+943 SNVYFAIG
-951 NQAIMDNDYE
+951 NQAILDEDYE
-961 RAALMFEELIKLEKL
+961 RATVMYEELIKLEKL

-993 SKDTPYE
+993 SKNTPYE
-1000 KEAVY
+1000 KEAEY
-1005 LNKAKDVLVRAE
+1005 LNKAKDVMARAE

-1031 EQNQTYQQIKQ
+1031 AQNTTYQQIMQ
-1042 FMARI
+1042 FNNRL
-1047 DAQLQTTRQQADNLK
+1047 DLQLRTTRQQADALK
-1062 EQAMKEDSFESY
+1062 QQAIAENTFDSY
-1074 SSYANYIY
+1074 TAYANYIY
-1082 QNRQDIEETLWAKL
+1082 QNRQDLDETIWAKT

-1101 ARSREH
+1101 AVNNTQ
-1107 LIGVNKDISIL
+1107 LINVNKELAIL
-1118 YANIGDT
+1118 YANIGDVNT
-1125 ANSINTLNETL
+1125 GINILNDTLNLPNIT
-1136 RMPDLTKE
+1136 RDDI
-1144 ERTGL
+1144 RGVD
-1149 EFDLANIYLNNKM
+1149 FDLASIYLNQKRYN
-1162 YDEAVYTY
+1162 EAINIY

-1192 IEQNKIIE
+1192 IEQNMIVE
-1200 ALNVYNDFKK
+1200 ALNIYNDFKV
-1210 RMSPLASTNEVIS
+1210 RMSPLAKDNQVIA

-1237 QYIGTVGVP
+1237 QYLGTVGAP

>member
-11 YIKANYKNKSIDELA
+11 YIKANYKNKSIDELT

-39 INNLQSNKK
+39 INNLQNAQKNNAK
-48 SNTKVNKKEKANS
+48 NNKKEKSNREKS
-61 RNESRGNII
+61 ENIL

-76 KDNQE
+76 SSDSE
-81 PIFKR
+81 PIFKK
-86 YEIKPYHLSKIDAV
+86 YEIKPYHLSKIDII
-100 FAAVSFLFT
+100 FSSAAFLFT
-109 FFLYLFTLTP
+109 FLLYLFTLTP

-154 TYIPIGNIAWRT
+154 TYIPFGNIAWRT
-166 NLFSGTCAAFAMIF
+166 NLFSGTCGAIAMIF

-195 RGFSPIVHIPALLSS
+195 RGFSPVVHIPALLAS

-243 VYWLENVW
+243 VYWFEAVW
-251 KHADDDVPYY
+251 QHADDDVPYY
-261 GSKHLMAFGFLYG
+261 GNKYLMAFGFLYG

-285 FAFAPLLFIAV
+285 FAFAPLLFIAI

-303 DRYINNIETSFI
+303 DRYIENIETPFI

-345 PGVASNDSIFSII
+345 PGVASNDSIFSIL
-358 FKPFADMDILSDI
+358 FKPFTDMNILSDI

-376 NGSYLRPDMLVNL
+376 NGSYLRPDMIQNL
-389 KAPTYPTL
+389 KAPFYPTL

-406 PLFLVVVWCL
+406 PLFLVVVWVL

-437 ISIVY
+437 ISFSY

-495 GASGNDV
+495 GASGNDI

-521 TQLTALGLLFLIPG
+521 TQLTVLGLLFLIPG

-553 LLSFAVSLMAYT
+553 LLSFGVSLMAYT

-608 NVLKPAKEE
+608 NVLKKPSEE
-617 SADTKLKP
+617 STDTKLKP

-631 IAIFAIMIPIF
+631 IAIFAIMVPIF
-642 VMNLSRNNN
+642 VMNFSRNNN
-651 SKDYSNHD
+651 SKDFSNHD

-717 KTDGRWLGDISDAVD
+717 KTDGRWLGSISDAVD

-747 RDGLYRL
+747 RDGLERL

-791 NIAFEHLKRDY
+791 AIAKEHLKRNY
-802 ENEKVAA
+802 ENEKVAS

-819 ISVERKNIYNGNEEI
+819 ISVERKNNYNGNEEI

-840 ELPFPQFKTEEDY
+840 ELPFPELKTEEDY
-853 WNSYTMQGTAEEISH
+853 WNSYTMKGTAEEISH

-881 SLAKIDMYNRK
+881 SLAKIDMYNRR
-892 IKMYQKLLG
+892 IKTYQKLLG
-901 FIGNGDTAKNGITKA
+901 FMGNGDIAKNGITRE
-916 EANQKIEEFKNLKRE
+916 EANAKIEEYKKLKRE

-943 SNVYFAVG
+943 SNVYFAIG
-951 NQAIMDNDYE
+951 NQAILDEDYE
-961 RAALMFEELIKLEKL
+961 RATVMYEELIKLEKL

-993 SKDTPYE
+993 SKNTPYE
-1000 KEAVY
+1000 KESEY
-1005 LNKAKDVLVRAE
+1005 LNKAKDVMARAE

-1031 EQNQTYQQIKQ
+1031 AQNTTYQQIMQ
-1042 FMARI
+1042 FNNRL
-1047 DAQLQTTRQQADNLK
+1047 DLQLRTTRQQADALK
-1062 EQAMKEDSFESY
+1062 QQAIAENTFDSY
-1074 SSYANYIY
+1074 TAYANYIY
-1082 QNRQDIEETLWAKL
+1082 QNRQDLDETIWAKT

-1101 ARSREH
+1101 AVNNTQ
-1107 LIGVNKDISIL
+1107 LINVNKELAIL
-1118 YANIGDT
+1118 YANIGDVNT
-1125 ANSINTLNETL
+1125 GINILNDTLNLPNIT
-1136 RMPDLTKE
+1136 RDD
-1144 ERTGL
+1144 RRGVD
-1149 EFDLANIYLNNKM
+1149 FDLASIYLNQKRYN
-1162 YDEAVYTY
+1162 EAINIY

-1192 IEQNKIIE
+1192 IEQNMIVE
-1200 ALNVYNDFKK
+1200 ALNVYNDFKV
-1210 RMSPLASTNEVIS
+1210 RMSPLAKDNQVIA

-1237 QYIGTVGVP
+1237 QYLGTVGAP

>member
-11 YIKANYKNKSIDELA
+11 YIKANYKNKSIDELT

-39 INNLQSNKK
+39 INNLQNAQKNNAK
-48 SNTKVNKKEKANS
+48 NNKKEKANKEKS
-61 RNESRGNII
+61 ENIL

-76 KDNQE
+76 SSNSE
-81 PIFKR
+81 PIFKK
-86 YEIKPYHLSKIDAV
+86 YEIKPYHLSKIDIIFSAV
-100 FAAVSFLFT
+100 AFLFT
-109 FFLYLFTLTP
+109 FLLYLFTLTP

-154 TYIPIGNIAWRT
+154 TYIPFGNIAWRT
-166 NLFSGTCAAFAMIF
+166 NLFSGTCGAIAMIF

-195 RGFSPIVHIPALLSS
+195 RGFSPVVHIPALLAS

-243 VYWLENVW
+243 VYWFEAVW
-251 KHADDDVPYY
+251 QHAADDVPYY
-261 GSKHLMAFGFLYG
+261 GNKYLMAFGFLYG

-285 FAFAPLLFIAV
+285 FAFAPLLFIAI

-303 DRYINNIETSFI
+303 DRYIENIETPFI

-345 PGVASNDSIFSII
+345 PGVASNDSIFSIL
-358 FKPFADMDILSDI
+358 FKPFTDMNILSDI

-376 NGSYLRPDMLVNL
+376 NGSYLRPDMIQNL
-389 KAPTYPTL
+389 KAPFYPTL

-406 PLFLVVVWCL
+406 PLFLVVVWVL

-437 ISIVY
+437 ISFSY

-495 GASGNDV
+495 GASGNDI

-521 TQLTALGLLFLIPG
+521 TQLTVLGLLFLIPG

-553 LLSFAVSLMAYT
+553 LLSFGVSLMAYT

-608 NVLKPAKEE
+608 NVLKKPSEE
-617 SADTKLKP
+617 TTDTKLKP

-631 IAIFAIMIPIF
+631 IAIFAIMVPIF
-642 VMNLSRNNN
+642 VMNFSRNNN
-651 SKDYSNHD
+651 SKDFSNHD

-717 KTDGRWLGDISDAVD
+717 KTDGRWLGSISDAVD

-747 RDGLYRL
+747 RDGLERL

-791 NIAFEHLKRDY
+791 AIAREHLKRNY
-802 ENEKVAA
+802 ENEKVAS

-819 ISVERKNIYNGNEEI
+819 ISVERKNNYNGNEEI

-840 ELPFPQFKTEEDY
+840 ELPFPELKTEEDY
-853 WNSYTMQGTAEEISH
+853 WNSYTMKGTAEEISH

-881 SLAKIDMYNRK
+881 SLAKIDMYNRR
-892 IKMYQKLLG
+892 IKTYQKLLG
-901 FIGNGDTAKNGITKA
+901 FMGNGDIAKNGITRE
-916 EANQKIEEFKNLKRE
+916 EANAKIEEYKKLKRE

-943 SNVYFAVG
+943 SNVYFAIG
-951 NQAIMDNDYE
+951 NQAILDEDYE
-961 RAALMFEELIKLEKL
+961 RATVMYEELIKLEKL

-993 SKDTPYE
+993 SKNTPYE
-1000 KEAVY
+1000 KEAEY
-1005 LNKAKDVLVRAE
+1005 LNKAKDVMARAE

-1031 EQNQTYQQIKQ
+1031 AQNTTYQQIMQ
-1042 FMARI
+1042 FNNRL
-1047 DAQLQTTRQQADNLK
+1047 DLQLRTTRQQADALK
-1062 EQAMKEDSFESY
+1062 QQAIAENTFDSY
-1074 SSYANYIY
+1074 TAYANYIY
-1082 QNRQDIEETLWAKL
+1082 QNRQDLDETIWAKT

-1101 ARSREH
+1101 AVNNTQ
-1107 LIGVNKDISIL
+1107 LINVNKELAIL
-1118 YANIGDT
+1118 YANIGDVNT
-1125 ANSINTLNETL
+1125 GINILNDTLNLPNIT
-1136 RMPDLTKE
+1136 RDD
-1144 ERTGL
+1144 RRGVD
-1149 EFDLANIYLNNKM
+1149 FDLASIYLNQKRYN
-1162 YDEAVYTY
+1162 EAINIY

-1192 IEQNKIIE
+1192 IEQNMIVE
-1200 ALNVYNDFKK
+1200 ALNVYNDFKV
-1210 RMSPLASTNEVIS
+1210 RMSPLAKDNQVIA

-1237 QYIGTVGVP
+1237 QYLGTVGAP

>member
-11 YIKANYKNKSIDELA
+11 YIKANYKNKSIDELT

-39 INNLQSNKK
+39 INNLQNNQK
-48 SNTKVNKKEKANS
+48 NNNKKEKVNK
-61 RNESRGNII
+61 EKGENIF

-76 KDNQE
+76 SSDSE
-81 PIFKR
+81 PIFKK
-86 YEIKPYHLSKIDAV
+86 YEIKPYHLSKIDIIFSSVA
-100 FAAVSFLFT
+100 FLFT
-109 FFLYLFTLTP
+109 FLLYLFTLTP

-154 TYIPIGNIAWRT
+154 TYIPFGNIAWRT
-166 NLFSGTCAAFAMIF
+166 NLFSGTCGAIAMIF

-195 RGFSPIVHIPALLSS
+195 RGFSPVVHIPALLVS

-232 ILQIASMLLIL
+232 ILQIAFMLLIL
-243 VYWLENVW
+243 VYWFEAVW
-251 KHADDDVPYY
+251 QHADDDVPYY
-261 GSKHLMAFGFLYG
+261 GNKYLMAFGFLYG

-285 FAFAPLLFIAV
+285 FAFAPLLFIAI

-303 DRYINNIETSFI
+303 DRYIENIETPFI

-345 PGVASNDSIFSII
+345 PGVASNDSIFSIL
-358 FKPFADMDILSDI
+358 FKPFTDMNILSDI
-371 FTALA
+371 FTTLA
-376 NGSYLRPDMLVNL
+376 NGSYLRPDMIQNL
-389 KAPTYPTL
+389 KAPFYPTL

-406 PLFLVVVWCL
+406 PLFLVVVWVL

-437 ISIVY
+437 ISFSY

-495 GASGNDV
+495 GASGNDI

-521 TQLTALGLLFLIPG
+521 TQLTVLGLLFLIPG

-553 LLSFAVSLMAYT
+553 LLSFGVSLMAYT

-608 NVLKPAKEE
+608 NVLKKPSEE
-617 SADTKLKP
+617 ITDTKLKP

-631 IAIFAIMIPIF
+631 IAIFAIMVPIF

-651 SKDYSNHD
+651 SKDFSNHD

-717 KTDGRWLGDISDAVD
+717 KTDGRWLGSISDAVD

-747 RDGLYRL
+747 RDGLERL

-791 NIAFEHLKRDY
+791 VIAKEHLKRNY
-802 ENEKVAA
+802 ENEKVAS

-819 ISVERKNIYNGNEEI
+819 ISVERKNNYNGNEEI

-840 ELPFPQFKTEEDY
+840 ELPFPELKTEEDY
-853 WNSYTMQGTAEEISH
+853 WDSYTMKGTAEEISH

-881 SLAKIDMYNRK
+881 SLAKIDMYNRR
-892 IKMYQKLLG
+892 IKTYQKLLG
-901 FIGNGDTAKNGITKA
+901 FMGNGDVAKNGITRE
-916 EANQKIEEFKNLKRE
+916 EANAKIEEYKNLKRE

-943 SNVYFAVG
+943 SNVYFAIG
-951 NQAIMDNDYE
+951 NQAILDGDYE
-961 RAALMFEELIKLEKL
+961 RATVMYEELIKLEKL

-1000 KEAVY
+1000 KEAEY
-1005 LNKAKDVLVRAE
+1005 LNKAKDVMARAE

-1031 EQNQTYQQIKQ
+1031 AQNTTYQQIMQ
-1042 FMARI
+1042 FNNRL
-1047 DAQLQTTRQQADNLK
+1047 DLQLRTTRQQADALK
-1062 EQAMKEDSFESY
+1062 QQAIAENTFDSY
-1074 SSYANYIY
+1074 SAYANYIY
-1082 QNRQDIEETLWAKL
+1082 QNRQDLDETIWAKN

-1101 ARSREH
+1101 AVNNTQ
-1107 LIGVNKDISIL
+1107 LVNVNKELAIL
-1118 YANIGDT
+1118 YANIGDVNT
-1125 ANSINTLNETL
+1125 GINILNDTLNLPNITVDD
-1136 RMPDLTKE
+1136 RRGID
-1144 ERTGL
+1144 
-1149 EFDLANIYLNNKM
+1149 FDLASIYLNQNR
-1162 YDEAVYTY
+1162 YNEAVNIY

-1192 IEQNKIIE
+1192 IEQNMIVE
-1200 ALNVYNDFKK
+1200 ALNIYNDFKL
-1210 RMSPLASTNEVIS
+1210 RMSPLAKDNQVIA
-1223 NLDKDVESRRVQIM
+1223 NLDKDVESRRLQIM
-1237 QYIGTVGVP
+1237 QYLGTVGAP

>member
-11 YIKANYKNKSIDELA
+11 YIKANYKNKSIDEFT

-39 INNLQSNKK
+39 INNLQNAQKNNAK
-48 SNTKVNKKEKANS
+48 NNKKEKANKEKS
-61 RNESRGNII
+61 ENIL

-76 KDNQE
+76 SSDSE
-81 PIFKR
+81 PIFKK
-86 YEIKPYHLSKIDAV
+86 YEIKPYHLSKIDIIFSSVA
-100 FAAVSFLFT
+100 FLFT
-109 FFLYLFTLTP
+109 FLLYLFTLTP

-154 TYIPIGNIAWRT
+154 AYIPFGNIAWRT
-166 NLFSGTCAAFAMIF
+166 NLFSGTCGAIAMIF

-195 RGFSPIVHIPALLSS
+195 RGFSPVVHIPALLAS

-243 VYWLENVW
+243 VYWFEAVW
-251 KHADDDVPYY
+251 QHADDDVPYY
-261 GSKHLMAFGFLYG
+261 GNKYLMAFGFLYG

-285 FAFAPLLFIAV
+285 FAFAPLLFIAI

-303 DRYINNIETSFI
+303 DRYIENIETPFI

-345 PGVASNDSIFSII
+345 PGVASNDSIFSIL
-358 FKPFADMDILSDI
+358 FKPFTDMNILSDI

-376 NGSYLRPDMLVNL
+376 NGSYLRPDMIQNL
-389 KAPTYPTL
+389 KAPFYPTL

-406 PLFLVVVWCL
+406 PLFLVVVWVL

-437 ISIVY
+437 ISFSY

-495 GASGNDV
+495 GASGNDI

-521 TQLTALGLLFLIPG
+521 TQLTVLGLLFLIPG

-553 LLSFAVSLMAYT
+553 LLSFGVSLMAYT

-608 NVLKPAKEE
+608 NVLKKPSEE
-617 SADTKLKP
+617 TTDTKLKP

-631 IAIFAIMIPIF
+631 IAIFAIMVPIF
-642 VMNLSRNNN
+642 VMNFSRNNN
-651 SKDYSNHD
+651 SKDFSNHD

-717 KTDGRWLGDISDAVD
+717 KTDGRWLGSISDAVD

-747 RDGLYRL
+747 RYGLERL

-791 NIAFEHLKRDY
+791 AIAKEHLKRNY
-802 ENEKVAA
+802 ENEKVAS

-819 ISVERKNIYNGNEEI
+819 ISVERKNNYNGNEEI

-840 ELPFPQFKTEEDY
+840 ELPFPELKTEEDY
-853 WNSYTMQGTAEEISH
+853 WNSYTMKGTAEEISH

-881 SLAKIDMYNRK
+881 SLAKIDMYNRR
-892 IKMYQKLLG
+892 IKTYQKLLG
-901 FIGNGDTAKNGITKA
+901 FMGNGDIAKNGITRE
-916 EANQKIEEFKNLKRE
+916 EANAKIEEYKNLKRQ

-943 SNVYFAVG
+943 SNVYFAIG
-951 NQAIMDNDYE
+951 NQAILDEDYE
-961 RAALMFEELIKLEKL
+961 RATVMYEELIKLEKL

-993 SKDTPYE
+993 SKNTPYE
-1000 KEAVY
+1000 KEAEY
-1005 LNKAKDVLVRAE
+1005 LNKAKDVMARAE

-1031 EQNQTYQQIKQ
+1031 AQNTTYQQIMQ
-1042 FMARI
+1042 FNNRL
-1047 DAQLQTTRQQADNLK
+1047 DLQLRTTRQQADALK
-1062 EQAMKEDSFESY
+1062 QQAIAENTFDSY
-1074 SSYANYIY
+1074 TAYANYIY
-1082 QNRQDIEETLWAKL
+1082 QNRQDLDETIWAKT

-1101 ARSREH
+1101 AVNNTQ
-1107 LIGVNKDISIL
+1107 LINVNKELAIL
-1118 YANIGDT
+1118 YANIGDVNT
-1125 ANSINTLNETL
+1125 GINILNDTLNLPNIT
-1136 RMPDLTKE
+1136 RDD
-1144 ERTGL
+1144 RRGVD
-1149 EFDLANIYLNNKM
+1149 FDLASIYLNQKRYN
-1162 YDEAVYTY
+1162 EAINIY

-1192 IEQNKIIE
+1192 IEQNMIVE
-1200 ALNVYNDFKK
+1200 ALNVYNDFKV
-1210 RMSPLASTNEVIS
+1210 RMSPLAKDNQVIA

-1237 QYIGTVGVP
+1237 QYLGTVGAP

>member
-11 YIKANYKNKSIDELA
+11 YIKANYKNKSIDELT

-39 INNLQSNKK
+39 INNLQNAQKNNAK
-48 SNTKVNKKEKANS
+48 NNKKEKSNKEKS
-61 RNESRGNII
+61 ENIL

-76 KDNQE
+76 SSDSE
-81 PIFKR
+81 PIFKK
-86 YEIKPYHLSKIDAV
+86 YEIKPYHLSKIDIIFSSVA
-100 FAAVSFLFT
+100 FLFT
-109 FFLYLFTLTP
+109 FLLYLFTLTP

-154 TYIPIGNIAWRT
+154 TYIPFGNIAWRT
-166 NLFSGTCAAFAMIF
+166 NLFSGTCGAIAMIF

-195 RGFSPIVHIPALLSS
+195 RGFSPVVHIPALLAS

-243 VYWLENVW
+243 VYWFEAVW
-251 KHADDDVPYY
+251 QHADDDVPYY
-261 GSKHLMAFGFLYG
+261 GNKYLMAFGFLYG

-285 FAFAPLLFIAV
+285 FAFAPLLFIAI

-303 DRYINNIETSFI
+303 DRYIENIETPFI

-345 PGVASNDSIFSII
+345 PGVASNDSIFSIL
-358 FKPFADMDILSDI
+358 FKPFTDMNILSDI

-376 NGSYLRPDMLVNL
+376 NGSYLRPDMIQNL
-389 KAPTYPTL
+389 KAPFYPTL

-406 PLFLVVVWCL
+406 PLFLVVVWVL

-437 ISIVY
+437 ISFSY

-495 GASGNDV
+495 GASGNDI

-521 TQLTALGLLFLIPG
+521 TQLTVLGLLFLIPG

-553 LLSFAVSLMAYT
+553 LLSFGVSLMAYT

-608 NVLKPAKEE
+608 NVLKKPSEE
-617 SADTKLKP
+617 TTDTKLKP

-631 IAIFAIMIPIF
+631 IAIFAIMVPIF
-642 VMNLSRNNN
+642 VMNFSRNNN
-651 SKDYSNHD
+651 SKDFSNHD

-717 KTDGRWLGDISDAVD
+717 KTDGRWLGSISDAVD

-747 RDGLYRL
+747 RDGLERL

-791 NIAFEHLKRDY
+791 AIAKEHLKRNY
-802 ENEKVAA
+802 ENEKVAS
-809 DLNALLDEGL
+809 DLNALLDDGL
-819 ISVERKNIYNGNEEI
+819 ISVERKNNYNGNEEI

-840 ELPFPQFKTEEDY
+840 ELPFPELKTEEDY
-853 WNSYTMQGTAEEISH
+853 WNSYTMKGTAEEISH

-881 SLAKIDMYNRK
+881 SLAKIDMYNRR
-892 IKMYQKLLG
+892 IKTYQKLLG
-901 FIGNGDTAKNGITKA
+901 FMGNGDIAKNGITRE
-916 EANQKIEEFKNLKRE
+916 EANAKIEEYKKLKRE

-943 SNVYFAVG
+943 SNVYFAIG
-951 NQAIMDNDYE
+951 NQAILDEDYE
-961 RAALMFEELIKLEKL
+961 RATVMYEELIKLEKL

-993 SKDTPYE
+993 SKNTPYE
-1000 KEAVY
+1000 KEAEY
-1005 LNKAKDVLVRAE
+1005 LNKAKDVMARAE

-1031 EQNQTYQQIKQ
+1031 AQNTTYQQIMQ
-1042 FMARI
+1042 FNNRL
-1047 DAQLQTTRQQADNLK
+1047 DLQLRTTRQQADALK
-1062 EQAMKEDSFESY
+1062 QQAIAENTFDSY
-1074 SSYANYIY
+1074 TAYANYIY
-1082 QNRQDIEETLWAKL
+1082 QNRQDLDETIWAKT

-1101 ARSREH
+1101 AVNNTQ
-1107 LIGVNKDISIL
+1107 LVNVNKELAIL
-1118 YANIGDT
+1118 YANIGDVNT
-1125 ANSINTLNETL
+1125 GINILNDTLNLPNIT
-1136 RMPDLTKE
+1136 RDD
-1144 ERTGL
+1144 RRGVD
-1149 EFDLANIYLNNKM
+1149 FDLASIYLNQKRYN
-1162 YDEAVYTY
+1162 EAINIY

-1192 IEQNKIIE
+1192 IEQNMIVE
-1200 ALNVYNDFKK
+1200 ALNVYNDFKV
-1210 RMSPLASTNEVIS
+1210 RMSPLAKDNQVIA

-1237 QYIGTVGVP
+1237 QYLGTVGAP

>member
-11 YIKANYKNKSIDELA
+11 YIKANYKNKSIDELT

-39 INNLQSNKK
+39 INNLQNAQKNNAK
-48 SNTKVNKKEKANS
+48 NNKKEKANKEKS
-61 RNESRGNII
+61 ENIL

-76 KDNQE
+76 SSDSE
-81 PIFKR
+81 PIFKK
-86 YEIKPYHLSKIDAV
+86 YEIKPYHLSKIDIIFSSVA
-100 FAAVSFLFT
+100 FLFT
-109 FFLYLFTLTP
+109 FLLYLFTLTP

-154 TYIPIGNIAWRT
+154 AYIPFGNIAWRT
-166 NLFSGTCAAFAMIF
+166 NLFSGTCGAIAMIF

-195 RGFSPIVHIPALLSS
+195 RGFSPVVHIPALLAS

-243 VYWLENVW
+243 VYWFEAVW
-251 KHADDDVPYY
+251 QHADDDVPYY
-261 GSKHLMAFGFLYG
+261 GNKYLMAFGFLYG

-285 FAFAPLLFIAV
+285 FAFAPLLFIAI

-303 DRYINNIETSFI
+303 DRYIENIETPFI

-345 PGVASNDSIFSII
+345 PGVASNDSIFSIL
-358 FKPFADMDILSDI
+358 FKPFTDMNILSDI

-376 NGSYLRPDMLVNL
+376 NGSYLRPDMIQNL
-389 KAPTYPTL
+389 KAPFYPTL

-406 PLFLVVVWCL
+406 PLFLVVVWVL

-437 ISIVY
+437 ISFSY

-495 GASGNDV
+495 GASGNDI

-521 TQLTALGLLFLIPG
+521 TQLTVLGLLFLIPG

-553 LLSFAVSLMAYT
+553 LLSFGVSLMAYT

-608 NVLKPAKEE
+608 NVLKKPSEE
-617 SADTKLKP
+617 TTDTKLKP

-631 IAIFAIMIPIF
+631 IAIFAIMVPIF
-642 VMNLSRNNN
+642 VMNFSRNNN
-651 SKDYSNHD
+651 SKDFSNHD

-717 KTDGRWLGDISDAVD
+717 KTDGRWLGSISDAVD

-747 RDGLYRL
+747 RDGLERL

-791 NIAFEHLKRDY
+791 AIAKEHLKRNY
-802 ENEKVAA
+802 ENEKVAS

-819 ISVERKNIYNGNEEI
+819 ISVERKNNYNGNEEI

-840 ELPFPQFKTEEDY
+840 ELPFPELKTEEDY
-853 WNSYTMQGTAEEISH
+853 WNSYTMKGTAEEISH

-881 SLAKIDMYNRK
+881 SLAKIDMYNRR
-892 IKMYQKLLG
+892 IKTYQKLLG
-901 FIGNGDTAKNGITKA
+901 FMGNGDIAKNGITRE
-916 EANQKIEEFKNLKRE
+916 EANAKIEEYKKLKRE

-943 SNVYFAVG
+943 SNVYFAIG
-951 NQAIMDNDYE
+951 NQAILDEDYE
-961 RAALMFEELIKLEKL
+961 RATVMYEELIKLEKL

-993 SKDTPYE
+993 SKNTPYE
-1000 KEAVY
+1000 KEAEY
-1005 LNKAKDVLVRAE
+1005 LNKAKDVMARAE

-1031 EQNQTYQQIKQ
+1031 AQNTTYQQIMQ
-1042 FMARI
+1042 FNNRL
-1047 DAQLQTTRQQADNLK
+1047 DLQLRTTRQQADALK
-1062 EQAMKEDSFESY
+1062 QQAIAENTFDSY
-1074 SSYANYIY
+1074 TAYANYIY
-1082 QNRQDIEETLWAKL
+1082 QNRQDLDETIWAKT

-1101 ARSREH
+1101 AVNNTQ
-1107 LIGVNKDISIL
+1107 LINVNKELAIL
-1118 YANIGDT
+1118 YANIGDVNT
-1125 ANSINTLNETL
+1125 GINILNDTLNLPNIT
-1136 RMPDLTKE
+1136 RDD
-1144 ERTGL
+1144 RRGVD
-1149 EFDLANIYLNNKM
+1149 FDLASIYLNQKRYNEAINIYL
-1162 YDEAVYTY
+1162 
-1170 SKYTNDLTQD
+1170 KYTNDLTQD

-1192 IEQNKIIE
+1192 IEQNMIVE
-1200 ALNVYNDFKK
+1200 ALNVYNDFKV
-1210 RMSPLASTNEVIS
+1210 RMSPLAKDNQVIA

-1237 QYIGTVGVP
+1237 QYLGTVGAP

>member
-11 YIKANYKNKSIDELA
+11 YIKANYKNKSIDELT

-39 INNLQSNKK
+39 INNLQNAQKNNAK
-48 SNTKVNKKEKANS
+48 NNKKEKANKEKS
-61 RNESRGNII
+61 ENIL

-76 KDNQE
+76 SSDSE
-81 PIFKR
+81 PIFKK
-86 YEIKPYHLSKIDAV
+86 YEIKPYHLSKIDII
-100 FAAVSFLFT
+100 FSSAAFLFT
-109 FFLYLFTLTP
+109 FLLYLFTLTP

-154 TYIPIGNIAWRT
+154 AYIPFGNIAWRT
-166 NLFSGTCAAFAMIF
+166 NLFSGTCGAIAMIF

-195 RGFSPIVHIPALLSS
+195 RGFSPVVHIPALLAS

-243 VYWLENVW
+243 VYWFEAVW
-251 KHADDDVPYY
+251 QHADDDVPYY
-261 GSKHLMAFGFLYG
+261 GNKYLMAFGFLYG

-285 FAFAPLLFIAV
+285 FAFAPLLFIAI

-303 DRYINNIETSFI
+303 DRYIENIETPFI

-345 PGVASNDSIFSII
+345 PGVASNDSIFSIL
-358 FKPFADMDILSDI
+358 FKPFTDMNILSDI

-376 NGSYLRPDMLVNL
+376 NGSYLRPDMIQNL
-389 KAPTYPTL
+389 KAPFYPTL

-406 PLFLVVVWCL
+406 PLFLVVVWVL

-437 ISIVY
+437 ISFSY

-495 GASGNDV
+495 GASGNDI

-521 TQLTALGLLFLIPG
+521 TQLTVLGLLFLIPG

-553 LLSFAVSLMAYT
+553 LLSFGVSLMAYT

-608 NVLKPAKEE
+608 NVLKKPSEE
-617 SADTKLKP
+617 TTDTKLKP

-631 IAIFAIMIPIF
+631 IAIFAIMVPIF
-642 VMNLSRNNN
+642 VMNFSRNNN
-651 SKDYSNHD
+651 SKDFSNHD

-717 KTDGRWLGDISDAVD
+717 KTDGRWLGSISDAVD

-747 RDGLYRL
+747 RDGLERL

-791 NIAFEHLKRDY
+791 AIAKEHLKRNY
-802 ENEKVAA
+802 ENEKVAS

-819 ISVERKNIYNGNEEI
+819 ISVERKNNYNGNEEI

-840 ELPFPQFKTEEDY
+840 ELPFPELKTEEDY
-853 WNSYTMQGTAEEISH
+853 WNSYTMKGTAEEISH

-881 SLAKIDMYNRK
+881 SLAKIDMYNRR
-892 IKMYQKLLG
+892 IKTYQKLLG
-901 FIGNGDTAKNGITKA
+901 FMDNGDIAKNGITRE
-916 EANQKIEEFKNLKRE
+916 EANAKIEEYKKLKRE

-943 SNVYFAVG
+943 SNVYFAIG
-951 NQAIMDNDYE
+951 NQAILDEDYE
-961 RAALMFEELIKLEKL
+961 RATVMYEELIKLEKL

-993 SKDTPYE
+993 SKNTPYE
-1000 KEAVY
+1000 KEAEY
-1005 LNKAKDVLVRAE
+1005 LNKAKDVMARAE

-1031 EQNQTYQQIKQ
+1031 AQNTTYQQIMQ
-1042 FMARI
+1042 FNNRL
-1047 DAQLQTTRQQADNLK
+1047 DLQLRTTRQQADALK
-1062 EQAMKEDSFESY
+1062 QQAIAENTFDSY
-1074 SSYANYIY
+1074 TAYANYIY
-1082 QNRQDIEETLWAKL
+1082 QNRQDLDETIWAKT

-1101 ARSREH
+1101 AVNNTQ
-1107 LIGVNKDISIL
+1107 LINVNKELAIL
-1118 YANIGDT
+1118 YANIGDVNT
-1125 ANSINTLNETL
+1125 GINILNDTLNLPNIT
-1136 RMPDLTKE
+1136 RDD
-1144 ERTGL
+1144 RRGVD
-1149 EFDLANIYLNNKM
+1149 FDLASIYLNQKRYN
-1162 YDEAVYTY
+1162 EAINIY

-1192 IEQNKIIE
+1192 IEQNMIVE
-1200 ALNVYNDFKK
+1200 ALNVYNDFKV
-1210 RMSPLASTNEVIS
+1210 RMSPLAKDNQVIA

-1237 QYIGTVGVP
+1237 QYLGTVGAP

>member
-11 YIKANYKNKSIDELA
+11 YIKANYKNKSIDELT

-39 INNLQSNKK
+39 INNLQNAQKNNAK
-48 SNTKVNKKEKANS
+48 NNKKEKSNKEKS
-61 RNESRGNII
+61 ENIL

-76 KDNQE
+76 SSDSE
-81 PIFKR
+81 PIFKK
-86 YEIKPYHLSKIDAV
+86 YEIKPYHLSKIDIIFSSVA
-100 FAAVSFLFT
+100 FLFT
-109 FFLYLFTLTP
+109 FLLYLFTLTP

-154 TYIPIGNIAWRT
+154 TYIPFGNIAWRT
-166 NLFSGTCAAFAMIF
+166 NLFSGTCGAIAMIF

-195 RGFSPIVHIPALLSS
+195 RGFSPVVHIPALLAS

-243 VYWLENVW
+243 VYWFEAVW
-251 KHADDDVPYY
+251 QHADDDVPYY
-261 GSKHLMAFGFLYG
+261 GNKYLMAFGFLYG

-285 FAFAPLLFIAV
+285 FAFAPLLFIAI

-303 DRYINNIETSFI
+303 DRYIENIETPFI

-345 PGVASNDSIFSII
+345 PGVASNDSIFSIF
-358 FKPFADMDILSDI
+358 FKPFTDMNILSDI

-376 NGSYLRPDMLVNL
+376 NGSYLRPDMIQNL
-389 KAPTYPTL
+389 KAPFYPTL

-406 PLFLVVVWCL
+406 PLFLVVVWVL

-437 ISIVY
+437 ISFSY

-495 GASGNDV
+495 GASGNDI

-521 TQLTALGLLFLIPG
+521 TQLTVLGLLFLIPG

-553 LLSFAVSLMAYT
+553 LLSFGVSLMAYT

-608 NVLKPAKEE
+608 NVLKKPSEE
-617 SADTKLKP
+617 TTDTKLKP

-631 IAIFAIMIPIF
+631 AAIFAIMIPIF

-651 SKDYSNHD
+651 SKDFSNHD

-717 KTDGRWLGDISDAVD
+717 KTDGRWLGSISDAVD

-747 RDGLYRL
+747 RDGLERL

-791 NIAFEHLKRDY
+791 AIAKEHLKRNY
-802 ENEKVAA
+802 ENEKVAS

-819 ISVERKNIYNGNEEI
+819 ISVERKNNYNGNEEI

-840 ELPFPQFKTEEDY
+840 ELPFPELKTEEDY
-853 WNSYTMQGTAEEISH
+853 WNSYTMKGTAEEISH

-881 SLAKIDMYNRK
+881 SLAKIDMYNRR
-892 IKMYQKLLG
+892 IKTYQKLLG
-901 FIGNGDTAKNGITKA
+901 FMGNGDIAKNGITRE
-916 EANQKIEEFKNLKRE
+916 EANAKIEEYKKLKRE

-943 SNVYFAVG
+943 SNVYFAIG
-951 NQAIMDNDYE
+951 NQAILDEDYE
-961 RAALMFEELIKLEKL
+961 RATVMYEELIKLEKL

-993 SKDTPYE
+993 SKNTPYE
-1000 KEAVY
+1000 KEAEY
-1005 LNKAKDVLVRAE
+1005 LNKAKDVMARAE

-1031 EQNQTYQQIKQ
+1031 AQNTTYQQIMQ
-1042 FMARI
+1042 FNNRL
-1047 DAQLQTTRQQADNLK
+1047 DLQLRTTRQQADALK
-1062 EQAMKEDSFESY
+1062 QQAIAENTFDSY
-1074 SSYANYIY
+1074 TAYANYIY
-1082 QNRQDIEETLWAKL
+1082 QNRQDLDETIWAKT

-1101 ARSREH
+1101 AVNNTQ
-1107 LIGVNKDISIL
+1107 LINVNKELAIL
-1118 YANIGDT
+1118 YANIGDVNT
-1125 ANSINTLNETL
+1125 GINILNDTLNLPNIT
-1136 RMPDLTKE
+1136 RDD
-1144 ERTGL
+1144 RRGVD
-1149 EFDLANIYLNNKM
+1149 FDLASIYLNQKRYN
-1162 YDEAVYTY
+1162 EAINIY
-1170 SKYTNDLTQD
+1170 SKYTDDLTQD

-1192 IEQNKIIE
+1192 IEQNMIVE
-1200 ALNVYNDFKK
+1200 ALNVYNDFKV
-1210 RMSPLASTNEVIS
+1210 RMSPLAKDNQVIA

-1237 QYIGTVGVP
+1237 QYLGTVGAP

>member
-11 YIKANYKNKSIDELA
+11 YIKANYKNKSIDELT

-39 INNLQSNKK
+39 INNLQNAQKNNAK
-48 SNTKVNKKEKANS
+48 NNKKEKSNK
-61 RNESRGNII
+61 EKGENIL

-76 KDNQE
+76 SSNSE
-81 PIFKR
+81 PIFKK
-86 YEIKPYHLSKIDAV
+86 YEIKPYHLSKIDIIFSSVA
-100 FAAVSFLFT
+100 FLFT
-109 FFLYLFTLTP
+109 FLLYLFTLTP

-154 TYIPIGNIAWRT
+154 TYIPFGNIAWRT
-166 NLFSGTCAAFAMIF
+166 NLFSGTCGAIAMIF

-195 RGFSPIVHIPALLSS
+195 RGFSPVVHIPALLAS

-243 VYWLENVW
+243 VYWFEAVW
-251 KHADDDVPYY
+251 QHADDDVPYY
-261 GSKHLMAFGFLYG
+261 GNKYLMAFGFLYG

-285 FAFAPLLFIAV
+285 FAFAPLLFIAI

-303 DRYINNIETSFI
+303 DRYIENIETPFI

-345 PGVASNDSIFSII
+345 PGVASNDSIFSIL
-358 FKPFADMDILSDI
+358 FKPFTDMNILSDI

-376 NGSYLRPDMLVNL
+376 NGSYLRPDMIQNL
-389 KAPTYPTL
+389 KAPFYPTL

-406 PLFLVVVWCL
+406 PLFLVVVWVL

-437 ISIVY
+437 ISFSY

-495 GASGNDV
+495 GASGNDI

-521 TQLTALGLLFLIPG
+521 TQLTVLGLLFLIPG

-553 LLSFAVSLMAYT
+553 LLSFGVSLMAYT

-608 NVLKPAKEE
+608 NVLKKTSEE
-617 SADTKLKP
+617 TTDTKLKP

-631 IAIFAIMIPIF
+631 IAIFAIMVPIF
-642 VMNLSRNNN
+642 VMNFSRNNN
-651 SKDYSNHD
+651 SKDFSNHD

-717 KTDGRWLGDISDAVD
+717 KTDGRWLGSISDAVD

-747 RDGLYRL
+747 RDGLERL

-791 NIAFEHLKRDY
+791 AIAKEHLKRNY
-802 ENEKVAA
+802 ENEKVAS

-819 ISVERKNIYNGNEEI
+819 ISVERKNNYNGNEEI

-840 ELPFPQFKTEEDY
+840 ELPFPELKTEEDY
-853 WNSYTMQGTAEEISH
+853 WNSYTMKGTAEEISH

-881 SLAKIDMYNRK
+881 SLAKIDMYNRR
-892 IKMYQKLLG
+892 IKTYQKLLG
-901 FIGNGDTAKNGITKA
+901 FMGNGDIAKNGITRE
-916 EANQKIEEFKNLKRE
+916 EANAKIEEYKNLKRQ

-943 SNVYFAVG
+943 SNVYFAIG
-951 NQAIMDNDYE
+951 NQAILDEDYE
-961 RAALMFEELIKLEKL
+961 RATVMYEELIKLEKL

-993 SKDTPYE
+993 SKNTPYE
-1000 KEAVY
+1000 KEAEY
-1005 LNKAKDVLVRAE
+1005 LNKAKDVMARAE

-1031 EQNQTYQQIKQ
+1031 AQNTTYQQIMQ
-1042 FMARI
+1042 FNNRL
-1047 DAQLQTTRQQADNLK
+1047 DLQLRTTRQQADALK
-1062 EQAMKEDSFESY
+1062 QQAIAENTFDSY
-1074 SSYANYIY
+1074 TAYANYIY
-1082 QNRQDIEETLWAKL
+1082 QNRQDLDETIWAKT

-1101 ARSREH
+1101 AVNNTQ
-1107 LIGVNKDISIL
+1107 LINVNKELAIL
-1118 YANIGDT
+1118 YANIGDVNT
-1125 ANSINTLNETL
+1125 GINILNDTLNLPNIT
-1136 RMPDLTKE
+1136 RDD
-1144 ERTGL
+1144 RRGVD
-1149 EFDLANIYLNNKM
+1149 FDLASIYLNQKRYNEAINIYL
-1162 YDEAVYTY
+1162 
-1170 SKYTNDLTQD
+1170 KYTNDLTQD

-1192 IEQNKIIE
+1192 IEQNMIVE
-1200 ALNVYNDFKK
+1200 ALNVYNDFKV
-1210 RMSPLASTNEVIS
+1210 RMSPLAKDNQVIA

-1237 QYIGTVGVP
+1237 QYLGTVGAP

>member
-11 YIKANYKNKSIDELA
+11 YIKANYKNKSIDELT

-39 INNLQSNKK
+39 INNLQNAQKNNAK
-48 SNTKVNKKEKANS
+48 NNKKEKANKEKS
-61 RNESRGNII
+61 ENIL

-76 KDNQE
+76 SSDSE
-81 PIFKR
+81 PIFKK
-86 YEIKPYHLSKIDAV
+86 YEIKPYHLSKIDIIFSSVA
-100 FAAVSFLFT
+100 FLFT
-109 FFLYLFTLTP
+109 FLLYLFTLTP

-154 TYIPIGNIAWRT
+154 TYIPFGNIAWRT
-166 NLFSGTCAAFAMIF
+166 NLFSGTCGAIAMIF

-195 RGFSPIVHIPALLSS
+195 RGFSPVVHIPALLAS

-243 VYWLENVW
+243 VYWFEAVW
-251 KHADDDVPYY
+251 QHADDDVPYY
-261 GSKHLMAFGFLYG
+261 GNKYLMAFGFLYG

-285 FAFAPLLFIAV
+285 FAFAPLLFIAI

-303 DRYINNIETSFI
+303 DRYIENIETPFI

-345 PGVASNDSIFSII
+345 PGVASNDSIFSIL
-358 FKPFADMDILSDI
+358 FKPFTDMNILSDI

-376 NGSYLRPDMLVNL
+376 NGSYLRPDMIQNL
-389 KAPTYPTL
+389 KAPFYPTL

-406 PLFLVVVWCL
+406 PLFLVVVWVL

-437 ISIVY
+437 ISFSY

-495 GASGNDV
+495 GASGNDI

-521 TQLTALGLLFLIPG
+521 TQLTVLGLLFLIPG

-553 LLSFAVSLMAYT
+553 LLSFGVSLMAYT

-608 NVLKPAKEE
+608 NVLKKPSEE
-617 SADTKLKP
+617 TTDTKLKP

-631 IAIFAIMIPIF
+631 AAIFAIMIPIF

-651 SKDYSNHD
+651 SKDFSNHD

-717 KTDGRWLGDISDAVD
+717 KTDGRWLGSISDAVD

-747 RDGLYRL
+747 RDGLERL

-791 NIAFEHLKRDY
+791 AIAKEHLKRNY
-802 ENEKVAA
+802 ENEKVAS

-819 ISVERKNIYNGNEEI
+819 ISVERKNNYNGNEEI

-840 ELPFPQFKTEEDY
+840 ELPFPELKTEEDY
-853 WNSYTMQGTAEEISH
+853 WNSYTMKGTAEEISH

-881 SLAKIDMYNRK
+881 SLAKIDMYNRR
-892 IKMYQKLLG
+892 IKTYQKLLG
-901 FIGNGDTAKNGITKA
+901 FMGNGDIAKNGITRE
-916 EANQKIEEFKNLKRE
+916 EANAKIEEYKKLKRE

-943 SNVYFAVG
+943 SNVYFAIG
-951 NQAIMDNDYE
+951 NQAILDEDYE
-961 RAALMFEELIKLEKL
+961 RATVMYEELIKLEKL

-993 SKDTPYE
+993 SKNTPYE
-1000 KEAVY
+1000 KEAEY
-1005 LNKAKDVLVRAE
+1005 LNKAKDVMARAE

-1031 EQNQTYQQIKQ
+1031 AQNTTYQQIMQ
-1042 FMARI
+1042 FNNRL
-1047 DAQLQTTRQQADNLK
+1047 DLQLRTTRQQADALK
-1062 EQAMKEDSFESY
+1062 QQAIAENTFDSY
-1074 SSYANYIY
+1074 TAYANYIY
-1082 QNRQDIEETLWAKL
+1082 QNRQDLDETIWAKT

-1101 ARSREH
+1101 AVNNTQ
-1107 LIGVNKDISIL
+1107 LINVNKELAIL
-1118 YANIGDT
+1118 YANIGDVNT
-1125 ANSINTLNETL
+1125 GINILNDTLNLPNIT
-1136 RMPDLTKE
+1136 RDD
-1144 ERTGL
+1144 RRGVD
-1149 EFDLANIYLNNKM
+1149 FDLASIYLNQKRYN
-1162 YDEAVYTY
+1162 EAINIY
-1170 SKYTNDLTQD
+1170 SKYTDDLTQD

-1192 IEQNKIIE
+1192 IEQNMIVE
-1200 ALNVYNDFKK
+1200 ALNVYNDFKV
-1210 RMSPLASTNEVIS
+1210 RMSPLAKDNQVIA

-1237 QYIGTVGVP
+1237 QYLGTVGVP

>member
-1 MAKLS
+1 MSKLS
-6 HLEKE
+6 NLEKE
-11 YIKANYKNKSIDELA
+11 YIKANYKNKSIDEFVR
-26 KKLEKD
+26 KLEKD

-39 INNLQSNKK
+39 VNNLKNNKK
-48 SNTKVNKKEKANS
+48 NNKREKKSYNN
-61 RNESRGNII
+61 REGRKNII

-76 KDNQE
+76 ETDLNQE
-81 PIFKR
+81 PIYKR
-86 YEIKPYHLSKIDAV
+86 YKIKPYHISKIDAV
-100 FAAVSFLFT
+100 FAAAAFIFS
-109 FFLYLFTLTP
+109 FFLYFFTLTP

-166 NLFSGTCAAFAMIF
+166 NLFSGSCAAVSIIF

-195 RGFSPIVHIPALLSS
+195 RGFSPIVQIPALISS
-210 VAFAI
+210 IAFAV

-243 VYWLENVW
+243 VYWFENVW
-251 KHADDDVPYY
+251 KHADDEIPYY
-261 GSKHLMAFGFLYG
+261 GNKYLMAFGFLYG
-274 VALANHHVTLP
+274 AALANHHVTLP

-296 VLFLVHK
+296 VLLLVHK
-303 DRYINNIETSFI
+303 DRYINHIETSFI
-315 SIFVFLVLLFIGGF
+315 SVFVFLVLLFIGGF

-358 FKPFADMDILSDI
+358 FKPFTDMNILSDI

-376 NGSYLRPDMLVNL
+376 NGSYLRPDMIQNL
-389 KAPTYPTL
+389 KAPFYPTL

-406 PLFLVVVWCL
+406 PLFLVAVWCF
-416 VYRYFLCKIDKFN
+416 VYRYLLCKIDKFN

-437 ISIVY
+437 ISISY
-442 YKMLLMLAVGVMIY
+442 YKMLLMLSLGVMIY

-495 GASGNDV
+495 GTSGNDIV
-502 AAAFILHPEQ
+502 ASFILHPEQ

-521 TQLTALGLLFLIPG
+521 TQLTALGILFLIPG

-586 YMIVIVGFGIQWYM
+586 YMLVIIGFGIQWYM

-608 NVLKPAKEE
+608 NVLKPAYEE
-617 SADTKLKP
+617 IADTKLKP

-631 IAIFAIMIPIF
+631 IAISAIMIPIF
-642 VMNLSRNNN
+642 AVNLSRNNN
-651 SKDYSNHD
+651 SKDFSNHD

-666 SLPDNAIFATEGGDN
+666 SLPDNAVFATEGGDN

-717 KTDGRWLGDISDAVD
+717 KIDGRWLGDISDAVD
-732 KDFID
+732 KDFIE

-747 RDGLYRL
+747 REGLYRL

-770 IKYALVD
+770 IKYALID

-791 NIAFEHLKRDY
+791 DIAKEHLKRDY
-802 ENEKVAA
+802 ENNKIAA

-819 ISVERKNIYNGNEEI
+819 ISAPRKNIYDGNEKI
-834 TFVKMY
+834 TFIKMY
-840 ELPFPQFKTEEDY
+840 DLPFPELKTEEDY
-853 WNSYTMQGTAEEISH
+853 WSRYVMQGTPEELSN

-881 SLAKIDMYNRK
+881 SLAKINLYNRR
-892 IKMYQKLLG
+892 IKTYQKLLNFMG
-901 FIGNGDTAKNGITKA
+901 SGNTAENGITR
-916 EANQKIEEFKNLKRE
+916 EQANKKIEEFKDLKKLE
-931 EEERMLTIGFDM
+931 EDKMLNIGFDM

-951 NQAIMDNDYE
+951 NQAIMDGNYE

-993 SKDTPYE
+993 SEDTPYD
-1000 KEAVY
+1000 KEAEY
-1005 LNKAKDVLVRAE
+1005 LNKAKDVLAKAE
-1017 KTFHRGKDMGDAAR
+1017 KTFHRGKDMGNTAR

-1047 DAQLQTTRQQADNLK
+1047 DSQLKTTRQQADNIK
-1062 EQAMKEDSFESY
+1062 AQAMREDNFESY

-1101 ARSREH
+1101 ARSKEH
-1107 LIGVNKDISIL
+1107 LLGVNKDISIL

-1125 ANSINTLNETL
+1125 ENAIGILNDTLK
-1136 RMPDLTKE
+1136 MPDLSRD
-1144 ERTGL
+1144 ERRGL

-1162 YDEAVYTY
+1162 YDEAVSSY
-1170 SKYTNDLTQD
+1170 SKYTNDITQD
-1180 GAFALYAIGHIY
+1180 GAFALYAIGYIY
-1192 IEQNKIIE
+1192 IEQNKIME
-1200 ALNVYNDFKK
+1200 ALNIYNDFKK
-1210 RMSPLASTNEVIS
+1210 VMSPLSATNDVVA
-1223 NLDKDVESRRVQIM
+1223 NLDRDVENRRLQIL
-1237 QYIGTVGVP
+1237 QYLGNMNIGR
-1246 NQ
+1246 

>member
-11 YIKANYKNKSIDELA
+11 YIKANYKNKSIDELT

-39 INNLQSNKK
+39 INNLQNAQKNNAK
-48 SNTKVNKKEKANS
+48 NNKKEKSNKEKS
-61 RNESRGNII
+61 ENIL

-76 KDNQE
+76 SSDSE
-81 PIFKR
+81 PIFKK
-86 YEIKPYHLSKIDAV
+86 YEIKPYHLSKIDII
-100 FAAVSFLFT
+100 FSSAAFLFT
-109 FFLYLFTLTP
+109 FLLYLFTLTP

-154 TYIPIGNIAWRT
+154 TYIPFGNIAWRT
-166 NLFSGTCAAFAMIF
+166 NLFSGTCGAIAMIF

-195 RGFSPIVHIPALLSS
+195 RGFSPVVHIPALLAS

-243 VYWLENVW
+243 VYWFEAVW
-251 KHADDDVPYY
+251 QHADDDVPYY
-261 GSKHLMAFGFLYG
+261 GNKYLMAFGFLYG

-285 FAFAPLLFIAV
+285 FAFAPLLFIAI

-303 DRYINNIETSFI
+303 DRYIENIETPFI

-345 PGVASNDSIFSII
+345 PGVASNDSIFSIL
-358 FKPFADMDILSDI
+358 FKPFTDMNILSDI

-376 NGSYLRPDMLVNL
+376 NGSYLRPDMIQNL
-389 KAPTYPTL
+389 KAPFYPTL

-406 PLFLVVVWCL
+406 PLFLVVVWVL

-437 ISIVY
+437 ISFSY

-495 GASGNDV
+495 GASGNDI

-521 TQLTALGLLFLIPG
+521 TQLTVLGLLFLIPG

-553 LLSFAVSLMAYT
+553 LLSFGVSLMAYT

-608 NVLKPAKEE
+608 NVLKKPSEE
-617 SADTKLKP
+617 TTDTKLKP

-631 IAIFAIMIPIF
+631 IAIFAIMVPIF
-642 VMNLSRNNN
+642 VMNFSRNNN
-651 SKDYSNHD
+651 SKDFSNHD

-717 KTDGRWLGDISDAVD
+717 KTDGRWLGSISDAVD

-747 RDGLYRL
+747 RDGLERL

-791 NIAFEHLKRDY
+791 AIAKEHLKRNY
-802 ENEKVAA
+802 ENEKAA
-809 DLNALLDEGL
+809 SDLNALLDEGL
-819 ISVERKNIYNGNEEI
+819 ISVERKNNYNGNEEI

-840 ELPFPQFKTEEDY
+840 ELPFPELKTEEDY
-853 WNSYTMQGTAEEISH
+853 WNSYTMKGTAEEISH

-881 SLAKIDMYNRK
+881 SLAKIDMYNRR
-892 IKMYQKLLG
+892 IKTYQKLLG
-901 FIGNGDTAKNGITKA
+901 FMGNGDIAKNGITRE
-916 EANQKIEEFKNLKRE
+916 EANAKIEEYKKLKRE

-943 SNVYFAVG
+943 SNVYFAIG
-951 NQAIMDNDYE
+951 NQAILDEDYE
-961 RAALMFEELIKLEKL
+961 RATVMYEELIKLEKL

-993 SKDTPYE
+993 SKNTPYE
-1000 KEAVY
+1000 KESEY
-1005 LNKAKDVLVRAE
+1005 LNKAKDVMARAE

-1031 EQNQTYQQIKQ
+1031 AQNTTYQQIMQ
-1042 FMARI
+1042 FNNRL
-1047 DAQLQTTRQQADNLK
+1047 DLQLRTTRQQADALK
-1062 EQAMKEDSFESY
+1062 QQAIAENTFDSY
-1074 SSYANYIY
+1074 TAYANYIY
-1082 QNRQDIEETLWAKL
+1082 QNRQDLDETIWAKT

-1101 ARSREH
+1101 AVNNTQ
-1107 LIGVNKDISIL
+1107 LINVNKELAIL
-1118 YANIGDT
+1118 YANIGDVNT
-1125 ANSINTLNETL
+1125 GINILNDTLNLPNIT
-1136 RMPDLTKE
+1136 RDD
-1144 ERTGL
+1144 RRGVD
-1149 EFDLANIYLNNKM
+1149 FDLASIYLNQKRYN
-1162 YDEAVYTY
+1162 EAINIY

-1192 IEQNKIIE
+1192 IEQNMIVE
-1200 ALNVYNDFKK
+1200 ALNVYNDFKV
-1210 RMSPLASTNEVIS
+1210 RMSPLAKDNQVIA

-1237 QYIGTVGVP
+1237 QYLGTVGAP

>member
-11 YIKANYKNKSIDELA
+11 YIKANYKNKSIDELT

-39 INNLQSNKK
+39 INNLQNAQKNNAK
-48 SNTKVNKKEKANS
+48 NNKKEKSNKEKS
-61 RNESRGNII
+61 ENIL

-76 KDNQE
+76 SSDSE
-81 PIFKR
+81 PIFKK
-86 YEIKPYHLSKIDAV
+86 YEIKPYHLSKIDII
-100 FAAVSFLFT
+100 FSSAAFLFT
-109 FFLYLFTLTP
+109 FLLYLFTLTP

-154 TYIPIGNIAWRT
+154 TYIPFGNIAWRT
-166 NLFSGTCAAFAMIF
+166 NLFSGTCGAIAMIF

-195 RGFSPIVHIPALLSS
+195 RGFSPVVHIPALLAS

-243 VYWLENVW
+243 VYWFEAVW
-251 KHADDDVPYY
+251 QHADDDVPYY
-261 GSKHLMAFGFLYG
+261 GNKYLMAFGFLYG

-285 FAFAPLLFIAV
+285 FAFAPLLFIAI

-303 DRYINNIETSFI
+303 DRYIENIETPFI

-345 PGVASNDSIFSII
+345 PGVASNDSIFSIL
-358 FKPFADMDILSDI
+358 FKPFTDMNILSDI

-376 NGSYLRPDMLVNL
+376 NGSYLRPDMIQNL
-389 KAPTYPTL
+389 KAPFYPTL

-406 PLFLVVVWCL
+406 PLFLVVVWVL

-437 ISIVY
+437 ISFSY

-495 GASGNDV
+495 GASGNDI

-521 TQLTALGLLFLIPG
+521 TQLTVLGLLFLIPG

-553 LLSFAVSLMAYT
+553 LLSFGVSLMAYT

-608 NVLKPAKEE
+608 NVLKKPSEE
-617 SADTKLKP
+617 TTDTKLKP

-631 IAIFAIMIPIF
+631 IAIFAIMVPIF
-642 VMNLSRNNN
+642 VMNFSRNNN
-651 SKDYSNHD
+651 SKDFSNHD

-717 KTDGRWLGDISDAVD
+717 KTDGRWLGSISDAVD

-747 RDGLYRL
+747 RDGLERL

-791 NIAFEHLKRDY
+791 AIAREHLKRNY
-802 ENEKVAA
+802 ENEKVAS

-819 ISVERKNIYNGNEEI
+819 ISVERKNNYNGNEEI

-840 ELPFPQFKTEEDY
+840 ELPFPELKTEEDY
-853 WNSYTMQGTAEEISH
+853 WNSYTMKGTAEEISH

-881 SLAKIDMYNRK
+881 SLAKIDMYNRR
-892 IKMYQKLLG
+892 IKTYQKLLG
-901 FIGNGDTAKNGITKA
+901 FMGNGDIAKNGITRE
-916 EANQKIEEFKNLKRE
+916 EANAKIEEYKKLKRE

-943 SNVYFAVG
+943 SNVYFAIG
-951 NQAIMDNDYE
+951 NQAILDEDYE
-961 RAALMFEELIKLEKL
+961 RATVMYEELIKLEKL

-993 SKDTPYE
+993 SKNTPYE
-1000 KEAVY
+1000 KEAEY
-1005 LNKAKDVLVRAE
+1005 LNKAKDVMARAE
-1017 KTFHRGKDMGDAAR
+1017 KTFHRGKDMGDAVRA
-1031 EQNQTYQQIKQ
+1031 QNTTYQQIMQ
-1042 FMARI
+1042 FNNRL
-1047 DAQLQTTRQQADNLK
+1047 DLQLITTRQQADALK
-1062 EQAMKEDSFESY
+1062 QQAIAENTFDSY
-1074 SSYANYIY
+1074 TAYANYIY
-1082 QNRQDIEETLWAKL
+1082 QNRQDLDETIWAKT

-1101 ARSREH
+1101 AVNNTQ
-1107 LIGVNKDISIL
+1107 LINVNKELAIL
-1118 YANIGDT
+1118 YANIGDVNT
-1125 ANSINTLNETL
+1125 GINILNDTLNFPNIT
-1136 RMPDLTKE
+1136 RDD
-1144 ERTGL
+1144 RRGVD
-1149 EFDLANIYLNNKM
+1149 FDLASIYLNQKRYN
-1162 YDEAVYTY
+1162 EAINIY

-1192 IEQNKIIE
+1192 IEQNMIVE
-1200 ALNVYNDFKK
+1200 ALNVYNDFKV
-1210 RMSPLASTNEVIS
+1210 RMSPLAKDNQVIA

-1237 QYIGTVGVP
+1237 QYLGTVGAP

>member
-11 YIKANYKNKSIDELA
+11 YIKANYKNKSIDELT

-39 INNLQSNKK
+39 INNLQNAQKNNAK
-48 SNTKVNKKEKANS
+48 NNKKEKSNKEKS
-61 RNESRGNII
+61 ENIL

-76 KDNQE
+76 SSDSE
-81 PIFKR
+81 PIFKK
-86 YEIKPYHLSKIDAV
+86 YEIKPYHLSKIDII
-100 FAAVSFLFT
+100 FSSAAFLFT
-109 FFLYLFTLTP
+109 FLLYLFTLTP

-154 TYIPIGNIAWRT
+154 TYIPFGNIAWRT
-166 NLFSGTCAAFAMIF
+166 NLFSGTCGAIAMIF

-195 RGFSPIVHIPALLSS
+195 RGFSPVVHIPALLAS

-243 VYWLENVW
+243 VYWFEAVW
-251 KHADDDVPYY
+251 QHADDDVPYY
-261 GSKHLMAFGFLYG
+261 GNKYLMAFGFLYG

-285 FAFAPLLFIAV
+285 FAFAPLLFIAI

-303 DRYINNIETSFI
+303 DRYIENIETPFI

-345 PGVASNDSIFSII
+345 PGVASNDSIFSIL
-358 FKPFADMDILSDI
+358 FKPFTDMNILSDI

-376 NGSYLRPDMLVNL
+376 NGSYLRPDMIQNL
-389 KAPTYPTL
+389 KAPFYPTL

-406 PLFLVVVWCL
+406 PLFLVVVWVL

-437 ISIVY
+437 ISFSY

-495 GASGNDV
+495 GASGNDI

-521 TQLTALGLLFLIPG
+521 TQLTVLGLLFLIPG

-553 LLSFAVSLMAYT
+553 LLSFGVSLMAYT

-608 NVLKPAKEE
+608 NVLKKPSEE
-617 SADTKLKP
+617 STDTKLKP

-631 IAIFAIMIPIF
+631 AAIFAIMIPIF

-651 SKDYSNHD
+651 SKDFSNHD

-717 KTDGRWLGDISDAVD
+717 KTDGRWLGSISDAVD

-747 RDGLYRL
+747 RDGLERL

-791 NIAFEHLKRDY
+791 AIAKEHLKRNY
-802 ENEKVAA
+802 ENEKVAS

-819 ISVERKNIYNGNEEI
+819 ISVERKNNYNGNEEI

-840 ELPFPQFKTEEDY
+840 ELPFPELKTEEDY
-853 WNSYTMQGTAEEISH
+853 WNSYTMKGTAEEISH

-881 SLAKIDMYNRK
+881 SLAKIDMYNRR
-892 IKMYQKLLG
+892 IKTYQKLLG
-901 FIGNGDTAKNGITKA
+901 FMGNGDIAKNGITRE
-916 EANQKIEEFKNLKRE
+916 EANAKIEEYKKLKRE

-943 SNVYFAVG
+943 SNVYFAIG
-951 NQAIMDNDYE
+951 NQAILDEDYE
-961 RAALMFEELIKLEKL
+961 RATVMYEELIKLEKL

-993 SKDTPYE
+993 SKNTPYE
-1000 KEAVY
+1000 KEAEY
-1005 LNKAKDVLVRAE
+1005 LNKAKDVMARAE

-1031 EQNQTYQQIKQ
+1031 AQNTTYQQIMQ
-1042 FMARI
+1042 FNNRL
-1047 DAQLQTTRQQADNLK
+1047 DLQLRTTRQQADALK
-1062 EQAMKEDSFESY
+1062 QQAIAENTFDSY
-1074 SSYANYIY
+1074 TAYANYIY
-1082 QNRQDIEETLWAKL
+1082 QNRQDLDETIWAKT

-1101 ARSREH
+1101 AVNNTQ
-1107 LIGVNKDISIL
+1107 LINVNKELAIL
-1118 YANIGDT
+1118 YANIGDVNT
-1125 ANSINTLNETL
+1125 GINILNDTLNLPNIT
-1136 RMPDLTKE
+1136 RDD
-1144 ERTGL
+1144 RRGVD
-1149 EFDLANIYLNNKM
+1149 FDLASIYLNQKRYN
-1162 YDEAVYTY
+1162 EAINIY

-1192 IEQNKIIE
+1192 IEQNMIVE
-1200 ALNVYNDFKK
+1200 ALNVYNDFKV
-1210 RMSPLASTNEVIS
+1210 RMSPLAKDNQVIA

-1237 QYIGTVGVP
+1237 QYLGTVGAP